1 MQEKNRKRWPMIVG
15 ISIGGVIAVLV
26 IIVSLIP
33 TIVSS
38 GMVKNKIINSMETGL
53 NRKVQIDDINMSWS
67 SGLDIKNIY
76 IKERDDLPGD
86 TFVKVKRILCNIDFV
101 PLIKKQI
108 RINSL
113 IIDSPEIVIQRDK
126 NGLFNYEDKSVSIES
141 GSSAGTRPTLEKVEK
156 STPDVTRKPVG
167 KPVPAPLVIPALL
180 SDLKIKAKV
189 SNGKFTFID
198 HQLQE
203 ETCIKDLNT
212 TLSIDS
218 LSKPIELQ
226 CAFDIEAKGET
237 EHADI
242 SLNVSLAKGG
252 KIDPGNA
259 TGTFNMKT
267 GFALITTDFDMT
279 KFKGEGGT
287 GLDFSMNVD
296 LKKLTENLAGML
308 GLPKGMQVE
317 GDINSKITAHGQLE
331 KTIGVD
337 GSTEIANLYITGGP
351 LEMNPIRLSNIKL
364 TQKADIDIKNDQI
377 AVYKIGINTTFLEM
391 FLAGLVTELKSARD
405 LNFKIFMD
413 LDITKLMSEIGGL
426 LPDESAIAG
435 RLQSNKKLTGQQ
447 NIVKVNGKTDLKGL
461 YVRMGAIGP
470 IKEPEITI
478 NHDMVYDLQN
488 SALELSNLSM
498 NTGFA
503 EIKSSGTVVKNG
515 KIDLNVLLSSNIIKL
530 MQVLQGIVSLPEGLS
545 LDGEIDAKI
554 NVTGHAEEGL
564 KLDGTTTLSSIN
576 ATGGPLKN
584 NTISDLGLKLLHT
597 LDYNITKDS
606 VNIEKMDIESDFLKM
621 ESKGGIAG
629 LSKQMDIDYELS
641 MKMELDKIAD
651 EFAGMFPV
659 DVNMSGKGVVD
670 LDINGKLSAQENE
683 NIYEQMNLNGNM
695 SMDRIIY
702 DAYEIKD
709 FKAGLALDD
718 GFFTTKD
725 FSFVLNDGPCTV
737 LASVDLKEEKP
748 PLIFD
753 MKLTDANINQN
764 MDVLAYIVPVLAAP
778 EGKLTG
784 TLNMQ
789 FKANGNGLNWQND
802 LSKSLSGEGE
812 IDIKDGYIKG
822 GKVMTKVLK
831 AIGGKREYEFEQI
844 ITRFVIEDSKILNDD
859 ISVNGEEFDIGLSG
873 WTSFDGRIE
882 YSADAEGLG
891 NHLGGDAGKIL
902 GSFSEGSKLPIVVTG
917 TISKPKLS
925 FKWPKPENIGSILQG
940 ILGSSGD
947 SKPQTESPDTQ
958 QKTEVEEAGDEA
970 EEVGKETQ
978 PVKREEEVDLEDTVK
993 KLFKGLFK

>member
-1 MQEKNRKRWPMIVG
+1 MQEKNKKRWPMIVG
-15 ISIGGVIAVLV
+15 ISIGGVVGVLL

-38 GMVKNKIINSMETGL
+38 GMVKNKIITTLEASL

-67 SGLDIKNIY
+67 SGIDLKNIY

-86 TFVKVKRILCNIDFV
+86 TFVKVKSILCNIDFV

-108 RINSL
+108 RINDL
-113 IIDSPEIVIQRDK
+113 IIDSPEIVIQKDK
-126 NGLFNYEDKSVSIES
+126 QGLFNYEEKSVSIES
-141 GSSAGTRPTLEKVEK
+141 GRTPGPKPTPEKVK
-156 STPDVTRKPVG
+156 KPTPDVTRKPTM
-167 KPVPAPLVIPALL
+167 KPVLVIPALL
-180 SDLKIKAKV
+180 FDLKIKAKV

-203 ETCIKDLNT
+203 ETRIKDLNT
-212 TLSIDS
+212 TLNIDS

-226 CAFDIEAKGET
+226 CAFDIDAKGET

-259 TGTFNMKT
+259 KGTFNMRT
-267 GFALITTDFDMT
+267 GFALVTTDFDMA

-337 GSTEIANLYITGGP
+337 GSTEITNLYITGGP
-351 LEMNPIRLSNIKL
+351 LEKNPIRQSNIKL
-364 TQKADIDIKNDQI
+364 TQKADIDLKNDQI
-377 AVYKIGINTTFLEM
+377 AVYKIGVDSPFLEM
-391 FLAGLVTELKSARD
+391 FLAGLVTELKSTRD

-426 LPDESAIAG
+426 LPDETEIAG
-435 RLQSNKKLTGQQ
+435 RLQSNMKLTGQQ

-461 YVRMGAIGP
+461 YVKMGAVGP
-470 IKEPEITI
+470 VKEPEITI
-478 NHDMVYDLQN
+478 NHDIVYDLKN
-488 SALELSNLSM
+488 SDLELKSFGL

-503 EIKSSGTVVKNG
+503 EIKGSGTVINNG
-515 KIDLNVLLSSNIIKL
+515 KIDLNVLLSSNIKRL
-530 MQVLQGIVSLPEGLS
+530 TQGLQSVVSLPEGLD
-545 LDGEIDAKI
+545 LDGEIDAEI

-584 NTISDLGLKLLHT
+584 NTVSDLGLKILHT
-597 LDYNITKDS
+597 LDYNLTKDS
-606 VNIEKMDIESDFLKM
+606 VNIEKLDIESEFLNM

-629 LSKQMDIDYELS
+629 LSKEMDIDYELS
-641 MKMELDKIAD
+641 MEMDLNKMAE
-651 EFAGMFPV
+651 EFSGMFPV
-659 DVNMSGKGVVD
+659 NVNMDGKGVVD
-670 LDINGKLSAQENE
+670 LDLNGKLSARENE
-683 NIYEQMNLNGNM
+683 NLYEQMDFDGNM
-695 SMDRIIY
+695 SMDKINY

-725 FSFVLNDGPCTV
+725 FSFVLNNGPCTV
-737 LASVDLKEEKP
+737 LASADLKEEKP
-748 PLIFD
+748 PLVFD
-753 MKLTDANINQN
+753 MKLSDANINQN
-764 MDVLAYIVPVLAAP
+764 MDILAYIVPLLAAP
-778 EGKLTG
+778 EGKLSG
-784 TLNMQ
+784 KLNMQ
-789 FKANGNGLNWQND
+789 LKANGNGLDWQDD
-802 LSKSLSGEGE
+802 LSKTLSGKGE
-812 IDIKDGYIKG
+812 IEIKDGYIKG
-822 GKVMTKVLK
+822 GKVTSKILK
-831 AIGGKREYEFEQI
+831 AVGGRGEYEFEQI
-844 ITRFVIEDSKILNDD
+844 TTRFIIEDSKIINDD
-859 ISVNGEEFDIGLSG
+859 ISVNGKEFDIGLSG

-882 YSADAEGLG
+882 YSADAEALG
-891 NHLGGDAGKIL
+891 SQLGGDARKIL
-902 GSFSEGSKLPIVVTG
+902 GALSEGSKLPIVVTG
-917 TISKPKLS
+917 TIDKPRLS
-925 FKWPKPENIGSILQG
+925 FKWPKPQEIGNILQG
-940 ILGSSGD
+940 ILGGSGD
-947 SKPQTESPDTQ
+947 SKPQTESSDSS
-958 QKTEVEEAGDEA
+958 QKTEVGEVEEAG
-970 EEVGKETQ
+970 KETQ
-978 PVKREEEVDLEDTVK
+978 PIKKEDKIDVEDVVKD
-993 KLFKGLFK
+993 LFKGLFK

>member
-1 MQEKNRKRWPMIVG
+1 MQEKNKKRWPMIVG
-15 ISIGGVIAVLV
+15 ISIGGVVGVLL

-38 GMVKNKIINSMETGL
+38 GMVKNKIITTLEASL

-67 SGLDIKNIY
+67 SGIDLKNIY

-86 TFVKVKRILCNIDFV
+86 TFVKVKSILCNIDFV

-108 RINSL
+108 RINDL
-113 IIDSPEIVIQRDK
+113 IIDSPEIVIQKDK
-126 NGLFNYEDKSVSIES
+126 QGLFNYEEKSVSIES
-141 GSSAGTRPTLEKVEK
+141 GRTPGPKPTPEKVK
-156 STPDVTRKPVG
+156 KPTPDVTRKPTM
-167 KPVPAPLVIPALL
+167 KPVLVIPALL
-180 SDLKIKAKV
+180 FDLKIKAKV

-203 ETCIKDLNT
+203 ETRINDLNT
-212 TLSIDS
+212 TLNIDS

-226 CAFDIEAKGET
+226 CAFDIDAKGET

-259 TGTFNMKT
+259 KGTFNMRT
-267 GFALITTDFDMT
+267 GFALVTTDFDMA

-337 GSTEIANLYITGGP
+337 GSTEITNLYITGGP
-351 LEMNPIRLSNIKL
+351 LEKNPIRQSNIKL

-377 AVYKIGINTTFLEM
+377 AVYKIGIDSPFLEM
-391 FLAGLVTELKSARD
+391 FLAGLVTELKSTRD

-426 LPDESAIAG
+426 LPDETEIAG
-435 RLQSNKKLTGQQ
+435 RLQSNMKLTGQQ

-461 YVRMGAIGP
+461 YVKMGAVGP
-470 IKEPEITI
+470 VKEPEITI
-478 NHDMVYDLQN
+478 NHDIVYDLGN
-488 SALELSNLSM
+488 SDLELKSFGL

-503 EIKSSGTVVKNG
+503 EIKGSGTVINNG
-515 KIDLNVLLSSNIIKL
+515 KIDLNVLLSSNIKRL
-530 MQVLQGIVSLPEGLS
+530 TQGLQSVVSLPEGLD
-545 LDGEIDAKI
+545 LDGEIDAEI

-584 NTISDLGLKLLHT
+584 NTVSDLGLKILHT
-597 LDYNITKDS
+597 LDYNLTKDS
-606 VNIEKMDIESDFLKM
+606 VNIEKLDIESEFLNM

-629 LSKQMDIDYELS
+629 LSKEMDIDYELS
-641 MKMELDKIAD
+641 MEMDLNKMAE
-651 EFAGMFPV
+651 EFSGMFPV
-659 DVNMSGKGVVD
+659 NVNMDGKGVVD
-670 LDINGKLSAQENE
+670 LDLNGKLSARENE
-683 NIYEQMNLNGNM
+683 NLYEQMNFDGNM
-695 SMDRIIY
+695 SMDKINY

-737 LASVDLKEEKP
+737 LASADLKEEKP
-748 PLIFD
+748 PLVFD
-753 MKLTDANINQN
+753 MKLSDANINQN
-764 MDVLAYIVPVLAAP
+764 MDILAYIVPLLAAP
-778 EGKLTG
+778 EGNLSGK
-784 TLNMQ
+784 LNMQ
-789 FKANGNGLNWQND
+789 LKASGNGLDWQDD
-802 LSKSLSGEGE
+802 LSKTLSGKGE
-812 IDIKDGYIKG
+812 IEIKDGYIKG
-822 GKVMTKVLK
+822 GKVTSKILK
-831 AIGGKREYEFEQI
+831 AVGGRGEYEFEQI
-844 ITRFVIEDSKILNDD
+844 TTRFIIEDSKIINDD
-859 ISVNGEEFDIGLSG
+859 ISVNGKEFDIGLSG

-882 YSADAEGLG
+882 YSADAEALG
-891 NHLGGDAGKIL
+891 SQLGGDARKIL
-902 GSFSEGSKLPIVVTG
+902 GALSEGSKLPIVVTG
-917 TISKPKLS
+917 TIDKPRLS
-925 FKWPKPENIGSILQG
+925 FKWPKPQEIGNILQG
-940 ILGSSGD
+940 ILGGSGD
-947 SKPQTESPDTQ
+947 SKPQTESSDSS
-958 QKTEVEEAGDEA
+958 QKTEVGEVEEAE
-970 EEVGKETQ
+970 KETQ
-978 PVKREEEVDLEDTVK
+978 PIKKEDKIDVEDVVKD
-993 KLFKGLFK
+993 LFKGLFK

>member
-1 MQEKNRKRWPMIVG
+1 MQEKNKKRWPMIVG
-15 ISIGGVIAVLV
+15 ISIGGVVGVLL

-38 GMVKNKIINSMETGL
+38 GMVKNKIITTLEASL

-67 SGLDIKNIY
+67 SGIDLKNIY

-86 TFVKVKRILCNIDFV
+86 TFVKVKSILCNIDFV

-108 RINSL
+108 RINDL
-113 IIDSPEIVIQRDK
+113 IIDSPEIVIQKDK
-126 NGLFNYEDKSVSIES
+126 QGLFNYEEKSVSIES
-141 GSSAGTRPTLEKVEK
+141 GRTPGPKPTPEKVK
-156 STPDVTRKPVG
+156 KPTPDVTRKPTM
-167 KPVPAPLVIPALL
+167 KPVLVIPALL
-180 SDLKIKAKV
+180 FDLKIKAKV

-203 ETCIKDLNT
+203 ETRIKDLNT
-212 TLSIDS
+212 TLNIDS

-226 CAFDIEAKGET
+226 CAFDIDAKGET

-259 TGTFNMKT
+259 KGTFNMRT
-267 GFALITTDFDMT
+267 GFALVTTDFDMA

-337 GSTEIANLYITGGP
+337 GSTEITNLYITGGP
-351 LEMNPIRLSNIKL
+351 LEKNPIRQSNIKL

-377 AVYKIGINTTFLEM
+377 AVYKIGIDSPFLEM
-391 FLAGLVTELKSARD
+391 FLAGLVTELKSTRD

-426 LPDESAIAG
+426 LPDETEIAG
-435 RLQSNKKLTGQQ
+435 RLQSNMKLTGQQ

-461 YVRMGAIGP
+461 YVKMGAVGP
-470 IKEPEITI
+470 VKEPEITI
-478 NHDMVYDLQN
+478 NHDIVYDLGN
-488 SALELSNLSM
+488 SDLELKSFGL

-503 EIKSSGTVVKNG
+503 EIKGSGTVINNG
-515 KIDLNVLLSSNIIKL
+515 KIDLNVLLSSNIKRL
-530 MQVLQGIVSLPEGLS
+530 TQGLQSVVSLPEGLD
-545 LDGEIDAKI
+545 LDGEIDAEI

-584 NTISDLGLKLLHT
+584 NTVSDLGLKILHT
-597 LDYNITKDS
+597 LDYNLTKDS
-606 VNIEKMDIESDFLKM
+606 VNIEKLDIESEFLNM

-629 LSKQMDIDYELS
+629 LSKEMDIDYELS
-641 MKMELDKIAD
+641 MEMDLNKMAE
-651 EFAGMFPV
+651 EFSGMFPV
-659 DVNMSGKGVVD
+659 NVNMDGKGVVD
-670 LDINGKLSAQENE
+670 LDLNGKLSARENE
-683 NIYEQMNLNGNM
+683 NLYEQMNFDGNM
-695 SMDRIIY
+695 SMDKINY

-725 FSFVLNDGPCTV
+725 FSFVLNNGPCTV
-737 LASVDLKEEKP
+737 LASADLKEEKP
-748 PLIFD
+748 PLVFD
-753 MKLTDANINQN
+753 MKLSDANINQN
-764 MDVLAYIVPVLAAP
+764 MDILAYIVPLLAAP
-778 EGKLTG
+778 EGKLSG
-784 TLNMQ
+784 KLNMQ
-789 FKANGNGLNWQND
+789 LKANGNGLDWQDD
-802 LSKSLSGEGE
+802 LSKTLSGKGE
-812 IDIKDGYIKG
+812 IEIKDGYIKG
-822 GKVMTKVLK
+822 GKVTSKILK
-831 AIGGKREYEFEQI
+831 AVGGRGEYEFEQI
-844 ITRFVIEDSKILNDD
+844 TTRFIIEDSKIINDD
-859 ISVNGEEFDIGLSG
+859 ISVNGKEFDIGLSG

-882 YSADAEGLG
+882 YSADAEALG
-891 NHLGGDAGKIL
+891 SQLGGDARKIL
-902 GSFSEGSKLPIVVTG
+902 GALSEGSKLPIVVTG
-917 TISKPKLS
+917 TIDKPRLS
-925 FKWPKPENIGSILQG
+925 FKWPKPQEIGNILQG
-940 ILGSSGD
+940 ILGGSGD
-947 SKPQTESPDTQ
+947 SKPQTESSDSS
-958 QKTEVEEAGDEA
+958 QKTEVGEVEEAG
-970 EEVGKETQ
+970 KETQ
-978 PVKREEEVDLEDTVK
+978 PIKKEDKIDVEDVVKD
-993 KLFKGLFK
+993 LFKGLFK

>member
-1 MQEKNRKRWPMIVG
+1 MREKTRKRWPMIVG
-15 ISIGGVIAVLV
+15 ISIGGVLGLL
-26 IIVSLIP
+26 IIIISLIP

-38 GMVKNKIINSMETGL
+38 GMVKNKIINSIEAGL
-53 NRKVQIDDINMSWS
+53 SRKVQIDDINMSWS
-67 SGLDIKNIY
+67 SGLDIKNIH
-76 IKERDDLPGD
+76 IREREDLPGD
-86 TFVKVKRILCNIDFV
+86 TFVKVKRILCNIEFV

-108 RINSL
+108 RINDL

-126 NGLFNYEDKSVSIES
+126 NGLFNYEDKSVSAES
-141 GSSAGTRPTLEKVEK
+141 GSTPGSGPTPEKVEK
-156 STPDVTRKPVG
+156 PTPDVARKPAG

-189 SNGKFTFID
+189 NNGKFTFID

-203 ETCIKDLNT
+203 ETRIKDLNT

-226 CAFDIEAKGET
+226 SAFDIEAKGET

-267 GFALITTDFDMT
+267 GFALITTDFDMA

-296 LKKLTENLAGML
+296 LKKLTENLAGLL

-351 LEMNPIRLSNIKL
+351 LEMNPIRLSKIKL

-377 AVYKIGINTTFLEM
+377 AVYKIGIDSAFLEM

-413 LDITKLMSEIGGL
+413 LDISKLMGEVGGL
-426 LPDESAIAG
+426 LPDETEIAG
-435 RLQSNKKLTGQQ
+435 RLQSNMKLTGQQ

-470 IKEPEITI
+470 IKEPEVTI
-478 NHDMVYDLQN
+478 NHDMVYDLKN
-488 SALELSNLSM
+488 SDLELRSLSM

-503 EIKSSGTVVKNG
+503 EIKGSGTVINNK
-515 KIDLNVLLSSNIIKL
+515 KIDLNVLLSSNIRKL
-530 MQVLQGIVSLPEGLS
+530 TQSLQGIVSLPEGLS
-545 LDGEIDAKI
+545 LDGEIDAKM
-554 NVTGHAEEGL
+554 NVTGHAEKGL

-584 NTISDLGLKLLHT
+584 NTISGLGLKLLHT

-621 ESKGGIAG
+621 ESKGGIAD
-629 LSKQMDIDYELS
+629 LSKQMNIDYGLS
-641 MKMELDKIAD
+641 MEMELNKMAD

-659 DVNMSGKGVVD
+659 AINMSGKGVVG
-670 LDINGKLSAQENE
+670 LDINGKLSVQENE
-683 NIYEQMNLNGNM
+683 NIYEEMNLNGNM

-702 DAYEIKD
+702 DAYEMKN
-709 FKAGLALDD
+709 FKAGLSLDD

-737 LASVDLKEEKP
+737 LASADLKEEKP

-753 MKLTDANINQN
+753 MKLSDANINQN
-764 MDVLAYIVPVLAAP
+764 MDILAYIAPVLAAP

-784 TLNMQ
+784 ALNMQ
-789 FKANGNGLNWQND
+789 FKAKGNGLNWQND

-812 IDIKDGYIKG
+812 IDIKDGYIRG
-822 GKVMTKVLK
+822 GKVMSKVLK

-844 ITRFVIEDSKILNDD
+844 ITRFVIEDSKIINDD
-859 ISVNGEEFDIGLSG
+859 INVNGKEFDIGFSG

-891 NHLGGDAGKIL
+891 SHLGGDAGKIL

-917 TISKPKLS
+917 TIDRPRLS
-925 FKWPKPENIGSILQG
+925 FKWSKPQEIGNILQG
-940 ILGSSGD
+940 ILGGSED
-947 SKPQTESPDTQ
+947 SKPQTGSSDSQE
-958 QKTEVEEAGDEA
+958 KTEA
-970 EEVGKETQ
+970 EDVAKETQ
-978 PVKREEEVDLEDTVK
+978 PVKREEKDDLEDVVK
-993 KLFKGLFK
+993 DLFKGLFK

>member
-1 MQEKNRKRWPMIVG
+1 MQEKNKKRWPMIVG
-15 ISIGGVIAVLV
+15 ISIGGVVGVLL

-38 GMVKNKIINSMETGL
+38 GMVKNKIITTLEASL

-67 SGLDIKNIY
+67 SGIDLKNIY

-86 TFVKVKRILCNIDFV
+86 TFVKVKSILCNIDFV

-108 RINSL
+108 RINDL
-113 IIDSPEIVIQRDK
+113 IIDSPEIVIQKDK
-126 NGLFNYEDKSVSIES
+126 QGLFNYEEKSVSIES
-141 GSSAGTRPTLEKVEK
+141 GRTPGPKPTPEKVK
-156 STPDVTRKPVG
+156 KPTPDVTRKPTM
-167 KPVPAPLVIPALL
+167 KPVLVIPALL
-180 SDLKIKAKV
+180 FDLKIKAKV

-203 ETCIKDLNT
+203 ETRIKDLNT
-212 TLSIDS
+212 TLNIDS

-226 CAFDIEAKGET
+226 CAFDIDAKGET

-259 TGTFNMKT
+259 KGTFNMRT
-267 GFALITTDFDMT
+267 GFALVTTDFDMA

-337 GSTEIANLYITGGP
+337 GSTEITNLYITGGP
-351 LEMNPIRLSNIKL
+351 LEKNPIRQSNIKL
-364 TQKADIDIKNDQI
+364 TQKADIDLKNDQI
-377 AVYKIGINTTFLEM
+377 AVYKIGVDSPFLEM
-391 FLAGLVTELKSARD
+391 FLAGLVTELKSTRD

-426 LPDESAIAG
+426 LPDETEIAG
-435 RLQSNKKLTGQQ
+435 RLQSNMKLTGQQ

-461 YVRMGAIGP
+461 YVKMGAVGP
-470 IKEPEITI
+470 VKEPEITI
-478 NHDMVYDLQN
+478 NHDIVYDLGN
-488 SALELSNLSM
+488 SDLELKNFGL

-503 EIKSSGTVVKNG
+503 EINGSGTVINNG
-515 KIDLNVLLSSNIIKL
+515 KIDLNVLLSSNIKRL
-530 MQVLQGIVSLPEGLS
+530 TQGLQSVVSLPEGLD
-545 LDGEIDAKI
+545 LDGEIDAEI

-584 NTISDLGLKLLHT
+584 NTVSDLGLKILHT
-597 LDYNITKDS
+597 LDYNLTKDS
-606 VNIEKMDIESDFLKM
+606 VNIEKLDIESEFLNM

-629 LSKQMDIDYELS
+629 LSKEMDIDYELS
-641 MKMELDKIAD
+641 MEMDLNKMAE
-651 EFAGMFPV
+651 EFSGMFPV
-659 DVNMSGKGVVD
+659 NVNMDGKGVVD
-670 LDINGKLSAQENE
+670 LDLNGKLSARENE
-683 NIYEQMNLNGNM
+683 NLYEQMDFDGNM
-695 SMDRIIY
+695 SMDKINY

-725 FSFVLNDGPCTV
+725 FSFVLNNGPCTV
-737 LASVDLKEEKP
+737 LASADLKEEKP
-748 PLIFD
+748 PLVFD
-753 MKLTDANINQN
+753 MKLSDANINQN
-764 MDVLAYIVPVLAAP
+764 MDILAYIVPLLAAP
-778 EGKLTG
+778 EGKLSG
-784 TLNMQ
+784 KLNMQ
-789 FKANGNGLNWQND
+789 LKANGNGLDWQDD
-802 LSKSLSGEGE
+802 LSKTLSGKGE
-812 IDIKDGYIKG
+812 IEIKDGYIKG
-822 GKVMTKVLK
+822 GKVTSKILK
-831 AIGGKREYEFEQI
+831 AVGGRGEYEFEQI
-844 ITRFVIEDSKILNDD
+844 TTRFIIEDSKIINDD
-859 ISVNGEEFDIGLSG
+859 ISVNGKEFDIGLSG

-882 YSADAEGLG
+882 YSADAEALG
-891 NHLGGDAGKIL
+891 SQLGGDARKIL
-902 GSFSEGSKLPIVVTG
+902 GALSEGSKLPIVVTG
-917 TISKPKLS
+917 TIDKPRLS
-925 FKWPKPENIGSILQG
+925 FKWPKPQKIGNILQG
-940 ILGSSGD
+940 ILGGSGD
-947 SKPQTESPDTQ
+947 SKPQTESSDSS
-958 QKTEVEEAGDEA
+958 QKTEVGEVEEAG
-970 EEVGKETQ
+970 KETQ
-978 PVKREEEVDLEDTVK
+978 PIKKEDKIDVEDVVKD
-993 KLFKGLFK
+993 LFKGLFK

>member
-1 MQEKNRKRWPMIVG
+1 MQKKNKKRWPMIVG
-15 ISIGGVIAVLV
+15 ISIGGVVGVLL

-38 GMVKNKIINSMETGL
+38 GMVKNKIITTLEASL

-67 SGLDIKNIY
+67 SGIDIKNIY

-86 TFVKVKRILCNIDFV
+86 TFVKVKSILCNIDFV

-108 RINSL
+108 RINDL
-113 IIDSPEIVIQRDK
+113 IIDSPEIVIQKDK
-126 NGLFNYEDKSVSIES
+126 QGLFNYEEKSVSIES
-141 GSSAGTRPTLEKVEK
+141 GRTPGPKPTPEKVK
-156 STPDVTRKPVG
+156 KPTPDVTRKPTM
-167 KPVPAPLVIPALL
+167 KPVLVIPALL
-180 SDLKIKAKV
+180 FDLKIKAKV

-203 ETCIKDLNT
+203 ETRIKDLNT
-212 TLSIDS
+212 TLNIDS

-226 CAFDIEAKGET
+226 CAFDIDAKGET

-259 TGTFNMKT
+259 KGTFNMRT
-267 GFALITTDFDMT
+267 GFALVTTDFDMA

-337 GSTEIANLYITGGP
+337 GSTEITNLYITGGP
-351 LEMNPIRLSNIKL
+351 LEKNPIRQSNIKL

-377 AVYKIGINTTFLEM
+377 AVYKIGIDSPFLEM
-391 FLAGLVTELKSARD
+391 FLAGLVTELKSTRD

-426 LPDESAIAG
+426 LPDETEIAG
-435 RLQSNKKLTGQQ
+435 RLQSNMKLTGQQ

-461 YVRMGAIGP
+461 YVKMGAVGP
-470 IKEPEITI
+470 VKEPEITI
-478 NHDMVYDLQN
+478 NHDIVYDLGN
-488 SALELSNLSM
+488 SDLELKSFGL

-503 EIKSSGTVVKNG
+503 EIKGSGTVINNG
-515 KIDLNVLLSSNIIKL
+515 KIDLNVLLSSNIKRL
-530 MQVLQGIVSLPEGLS
+530 TQGLQSVVSLPEGLD
-545 LDGEIDAKI
+545 LDGEIDAEI

-584 NTISDLGLKLLHT
+584 NTVSDLGLKILHT
-597 LDYNITKDS
+597 LDYNLTKDS
-606 VNIEKMDIESDFLKM
+606 VNIEKLDIESEFLNM

-629 LSKQMDIDYELS
+629 LSKEMDIDYELS
-641 MKMELDKIAD
+641 MEMDLNKMAE
-651 EFAGMFPV
+651 EFSGMFPV
-659 DVNMSGKGVVD
+659 NVNMDGKGVVD
-670 LDINGKLSAQENE
+670 LDLNGKLSARENE
-683 NIYEQMNLNGNM
+683 NLYEQMDFDGNM
-695 SMDRIIY
+695 SMDKINY

-737 LASVDLKEEKP
+737 LASADLKEEKP
-748 PLIFD
+748 PLVFD
-753 MKLTDANINQN
+753 MKLSDANINQN
-764 MDVLAYIVPVLAAP
+764 MDILAYIVPLLAAP
-778 EGKLTG
+778 EGKLSG
-784 TLNMQ
+784 KLNMQ
-789 FKANGNGLNWQND
+789 LKANGNGLDWQDD
-802 LSKSLSGEGE
+802 LSKTLSGKGE
-812 IDIKDGYIKG
+812 IEIKDGYIKG
-822 GKVMTKVLK
+822 GKVT
-831 AIGGKREYEFEQI
+831 
-844 ITRFVIEDSKILNDD
+844 SK
-859 ISVNGEEFDIGLSG
+859 
-873 WTSFDGRIE
+873 
-882 YSADAEGLG
+882 
-891 NHLGGDAGKIL
+891 
-902 GSFSEGSKLPIVVTG
+902 FSRL
-917 TISKPKLS
+917 
-925 FKWPKPENIGSILQG
+925 
-940 ILGSSGD
+940 
-947 SKPQTESPDTQ
+947 
-958 QKTEVEEAGDEA
+958 
-970 EEVGKETQ
+970 
-978 PVKREEEVDLEDTVK
+978 
-993 KLFKGLFK
+993 

>member
-1 MQEKNRKRWPMIVG
+1 MQEKNKKRWPMIVG
-15 ISIGGVIAVLV
+15 ISIGGVVGVLL

-38 GMVKNKIINSMETGL
+38 GMVKNKIITTLEASL

-67 SGLDIKNIY
+67 SGIDLKNIY

-86 TFVKVKRILCNIDFV
+86 TFVKVKSILCNIDFV

-108 RINSL
+108 RINDL
-113 IIDSPEIVIQRDK
+113 IIDSPEIVIQKDK
-126 NGLFNYEDKSVSIES
+126 QGLFNYEEKSVSIES
-141 GSSAGTRPTLEKVEK
+141 GRTPGPKPTPEKVK
-156 STPDVTRKPVG
+156 KPTPDVTRKPTM
-167 KPVPAPLVIPALL
+167 KPVLVIPALL
-180 SDLKIKAKV
+180 FDLKIKAKV

-203 ETCIKDLNT
+203 ETRIKDLNT
-212 TLSIDS
+212 TLNIDS

-226 CAFDIEAKGET
+226 CAFDIDAKGET

-259 TGTFNMKT
+259 KGTFNMRT
-267 GFALITTDFDMT
+267 GFALVTTDFDMA

-337 GSTEIANLYITGGP
+337 GSTEITNLYITGGP
-351 LEMNPIRLSNIKL
+351 LEKNPIRQSNIKL

-377 AVYKIGINTTFLEM
+377 AVYKIGIDSPFLEM
-391 FLAGLVTELKSARD
+391 FLAGLVTELKSTRD

-426 LPDESAIAG
+426 LPDETEIAG
-435 RLQSNKKLTGQQ
+435 RLQSNMKLTGQQ

-461 YVRMGAIGP
+461 YVKMGAVGP
-470 IKEPEITI
+470 VKEPEITI
-478 NHDMVYDLQN
+478 NHDIVYDLGN
-488 SALELSNLSM
+488 SDLELKSFGL

-503 EIKSSGTVVKNG
+503 EIKGSGTVINNG
-515 KIDLNVLLSSNIIKL
+515 KIDLNVLLSSNIKRL
-530 MQVLQGIVSLPEGLS
+530 TQGLQSVVSLPEGLD
-545 LDGEIDAKI
+545 LDGEIDAEI

-584 NTISDLGLKLLHT
+584 NTVSDLGLKILHT
-597 LDYNITKDS
+597 LDYNLTKDS
-606 VNIEKMDIESDFLKM
+606 VNIEKLDIESEFLNM

-629 LSKQMDIDYELS
+629 LSKEMDIDYELS
-641 MKMELDKIAD
+641 MEMDLNKMAE
-651 EFAGMFPV
+651 EFSGMFPV
-659 DVNMSGKGVVD
+659 NVNMDGKGVVD
-670 LDINGKLSAQENE
+670 LDLNGKLSARENE
-683 NIYEQMNLNGNM
+683 NLYEQMDFDGNM
-695 SMDRIIY
+695 SMDKINY

-737 LASVDLKEEKP
+737 LASADLKEEKP
-748 PLIFD
+748 PLVFD
-753 MKLTDANINQN
+753 MKLSDANINQN
-764 MDVLAYIVPVLAAP
+764 MDILAYIVPLLAAP
-778 EGKLTG
+778 EGKLSG
-784 TLNMQ
+784 KLNMQ
-789 FKANGNGLNWQND
+789 LKANGNGLDWQDD
-802 LSKSLSGEGE
+802 LSKTLSGKGE
-812 IDIKDGYIKG
+812 IEIKDGYIKG
-822 GKVMTKVLK
+822 GKVTSKILK
-831 AIGGKREYEFEQI
+831 AVGGRGEYEFEQI
-844 ITRFVIEDSKILNDD
+844 TTRFIIEDSKIINDD
-859 ISVNGEEFDIGLSG
+859 ISVNGKEFDIGLSG

-882 YSADAEGLG
+882 YSADAEALG
-891 NHLGGDAGKIL
+891 SQLGGDARKIL
-902 GSFSEGSKLPIVVTG
+902 GALSEGSKLPIVVTG
-917 TISKPKLS
+917 TIDKPRLS
-925 FKWPKPENIGSILQG
+925 FKWPKPQKIGNILQG
-940 ILGSSGD
+940 ILGGSGD
-947 SKPQTESPDTQ
+947 SKPQTESSDSS
-958 QKTEVEEAGDEA
+958 QKTEVGEVEEAG
-970 EEVGKETQ
+970 KETQ
-978 PVKREEEVDLEDTVK
+978 PIKKEDKIDVEDVVKD
-993 KLFKGLFK
+993 LFKGLFK

>member
-38 GMVKNKIINSMETGL
+38 GMVKNKIITTLEASL

-67 SGLDIKNIY
+67 SGIDIKNIY

-86 TFVKVKRILCNIDFV
+86 TFVKVKSILCNIDFV

-108 RINSL
+108 RINDL
-113 IIDSPEIVIQRDK
+113 IIDSPEIVIQKDK
-126 NGLFNYEDKSVSIES
+126 QGLFNYEEKSVSIES
-141 GSSAGTRPTLEKVEK
+141 GRTPGPKPTPEKVK
-156 STPDVTRKPVG
+156 KPTPDVTRKPTM
-167 KPVPAPLVIPALL
+167 KPVLVIPALL
-180 SDLKIKAKV
+180 FDLKIKAKV

-203 ETCIKDLNT
+203 ETRINDLNT
-212 TLSIDS
+212 TLNIDS

-226 CAFDIEAKGET
+226 CAFDIDAKGET

-259 TGTFNMKT
+259 KGTFNMRT
-267 GFALITTDFDMT
+267 GFALVTTDFDMA

-337 GSTEIANLYITGGP
+337 GSTEITNLYITGGP
-351 LEMNPIRLSNIKL
+351 LEKNPIRQSNIKL

-377 AVYKIGINTTFLEM
+377 AVYKIGIDSAFLEM
-391 FLAGLVTELKSARD
+391 FLAGLVTELKSTRD
-405 LNFKIFMD
+405 LNFKIFAD
-413 LDITKLMSEIGGL
+413 LDLTKLTSEIGGL
-426 LPDESAIAG
+426 LPDETAIAG
-435 RLQSNKKLTGQQ
+435 RLQSNMKLTGQQ

-461 YVRMGAIGP
+461 YVKMGAVGP
-470 IKEPEITI
+470 VKEPEITI
-478 NHDMVYDLQN
+478 NHDIVYDLKN
-488 SALELSNLSM
+488 SDLELKSFGL

-503 EIKSSGTVVKNG
+503 EIKGSGTVINNG
-515 KIDLNVLLSSNIIKL
+515 KIDLNVLLSSNIKRL
-530 MQVLQGIVSLPEGLS
+530 TQGLQSVVSLPEGLN
-545 LDGEIDAKI
+545 LDGEIDAEI

-584 NTISDLGLKLLHT
+584 NTVSDLGLKILHT
-597 LDYNITKDS
+597 LDYNLTKDS
-606 VNIEKMDIESDFLKM
+606 VNIEKLDIESEFLNM

-629 LSKQMDIDYELS
+629 LSKEMDIDYELS
-641 MKMELDKIAD
+641 MEMDLNKMAE
-651 EFAGMFPV
+651 EFSGMFPV
-659 DVNMSGKGVVD
+659 NVNMDGKGVVD
-670 LDINGKLSAQENE
+670 LDLNGKLSARENE
-683 NIYEQMNLNGNM
+683 NLYEQMDFDGNM
-695 SMDRIIY
+695 SMDKINY

-737 LASVDLKEEKP
+737 LASADLKEEKP
-748 PLIFD
+748 PLVFD
-753 MKLTDANINQN
+753 MKLSDANINQN
-764 MDVLAYIVPVLAAP
+764 MDILAYIVPLLAAP
-778 EGKLTG
+778 EGKLSG
-784 TLNMQ
+784 KLNMQ
-789 FKANGNGLNWQND
+789 LKASGNGLDWQDD
-802 LSKSLSGEGE
+802 LSKTLSGKGE
-812 IDIKDGYIKG
+812 IEIKDGYIKG
-822 GKVMTKVLK
+822 GKVTSKILK
-831 AIGGKREYEFEQI
+831 AVGGRGEYEFEQI
-844 ITRFVIEDSKILNDD
+844 TTRFIIEDSKIINDD
-859 ISVNGEEFDIGLSG
+859 ISVNGKEFDIGLSG

-882 YSADAEGLG
+882 YSADAEALG
-891 NHLGGDAGKIL
+891 SQLGGDARKIL
-902 GSFSEGSKLPIVVTG
+902 GALSEGSKLPIVVTG
-917 TISKPKLS
+917 TIDKPRLS
-925 FKWPKPENIGSILQG
+925 FKWPKPQEIGNILQG
-940 ILGSSGD
+940 ILGGSGD
-947 SKPQTESPDTQ
+947 SKPQTESSDSS
-958 QKTEVEEAGDEA
+958 QKTEVGEVEEAG
-970 EEVGKETQ
+970 KETQ
-978 PVKREEEVDLEDTVK
+978 PIKKEDKIDVEDVVKD
-993 KLFKGLFK
+993 LFKGLFK

>member
-1 MQEKNRKRWPMIVG
+1 MQEKNKKRWPMIVG
-15 ISIGGVIAVLV
+15 ISIGGVVGVLL

-38 GMVKNKIINSMETGL
+38 GMVKNKIITTLEASL

-67 SGLDIKNIY
+67 SGIDIKNIY

-86 TFVKVKRILCNIDFV
+86 TFVKVKSILCNIDFV

-108 RINSL
+108 RINDL
-113 IIDSPEIVIQRDK
+113 IIDSPEIVIQKDK
-126 NGLFNYEDKSVSIES
+126 QGLFNYEEKSVSIES
-141 GSSAGTRPTLEKVEK
+141 GRTPGPKPTPEKVK
-156 STPDVTRKPVG
+156 KPTPDVTRKPTM
-167 KPVPAPLVIPALL
+167 KPVLVIPALL
-180 SDLKIKAKV
+180 FDLKIKAKV

-203 ETCIKDLNT
+203 ETRIKDLNT
-212 TLSIDS
+212 TLNIDS

-226 CAFDIEAKGET
+226 CAFDIDAKGET

-259 TGTFNMKT
+259 KGTFNMRT
-267 GFALITTDFDMT
+267 GFALVTTDFDMA

-337 GSTEIANLYITGGP
+337 GSTEITNLYITGGP
-351 LEMNPIRLSNIKL
+351 LEKNPIRQSNIKL
-364 TQKADIDIKNDQI
+364 TQKADIDLKNDQI
-377 AVYKIGINTTFLEM
+377 AVYKIGIDSPFLEM
-391 FLAGLVTELKSARD
+391 FLAGLVTELKSTRD

-426 LPDESAIAG
+426 LPDETEIAG
-435 RLQSNKKLTGQQ
+435 RLQSNMKLTGQQ

-461 YVRMGAIGP
+461 YVKMGAVGP
-470 IKEPEITI
+470 VKEPEITI
-478 NHDMVYDLQN
+478 NHDIVYDLKN
-488 SALELSNLSM
+488 SDLELKSFGL

-503 EIKSSGTVVKNG
+503 EIKGSGTVINNG
-515 KIDLNVLLSSNIIKL
+515 KIDLNVLLSSNIKRL
-530 MQVLQGIVSLPEGLS
+530 TQGLQSVVSLPEGLD
-545 LDGEIDAKI
+545 LDGEIDAEI

-584 NTISDLGLKLLHT
+584 NTVSDLGLKILHT
-597 LDYNITKDS
+597 LDYNLTKDS
-606 VNIEKMDIESDFLKM
+606 VNIEKLDIESEFLNM

-629 LSKQMDIDYELS
+629 LSKEMDIDYELS
-641 MKMELDKIAD
+641 MEMDLNKMAE
-651 EFAGMFPV
+651 EFSGMFPV
-659 DVNMSGKGVVD
+659 NVNMDGKGVVD
-670 LDINGKLSAQENE
+670 LDLNGKLSARENE
-683 NIYEQMNLNGNM
+683 NLYEQMDFDGNM
-695 SMDRIIY
+695 SMDKINY

-737 LASVDLKEEKP
+737 LASADLKEEKP
-748 PLIFD
+748 PLVFD
-753 MKLTDANINQN
+753 MKLSDANINQN
-764 MDVLAYIVPVLAAP
+764 MDILAYIVPLLAAP
-778 EGKLTG
+778 EGKLSG
-784 TLNMQ
+784 KLNMQ
-789 FKANGNGLNWQND
+789 LKANGNGLDWQDD
-802 LSKSLSGEGE
+802 LSKTLSGKGE
-812 IDIKDGYIKG
+812 IEIKDGYIKG
-822 GKVMTKVLK
+822 GKVTSKILK
-831 AIGGKREYEFEQI
+831 AVGGRGEYEFEQI
-844 ITRFVIEDSKILNDD
+844 TTRFIIEDSKIINDD
-859 ISVNGEEFDIGLSG
+859 ISVNGKEFDIGLSG

-882 YSADAEGLG
+882 YSADAEALG
-891 NHLGGDAGKIL
+891 SQLGGDARKIL
-902 GSFSEGSKLPIVVTG
+902 GALSEGSKLPIVVTG
-917 TISKPKLS
+917 TIDKPRLS
-925 FKWPKPENIGSILQG
+925 FKWPKPQEIGNILQG
-940 ILGSSGD
+940 ILGGSGD
-947 SKPQTESPDTQ
+947 SKPQTESSDSS
-958 QKTEVEEAGDEA
+958 QKTEVGEVEEAG
-970 EEVGKETQ
+970 KETQ
-978 PVKREEEVDLEDTVK
+978 PIKKEDKIDVEDVVKD
-993 KLFKGLFK
+993 LFKGLFK

>member
-1 MQEKNRKRWPMIVG
+1 MQKKNKKRWPMIVG
-15 ISIGGVIAVLV
+15 ISIGGVVGVLL

-38 GMVKNKIINSMETGL
+38 GMVKNKIITTLEASL

-67 SGLDIKNIY
+67 SGIDIKNIY

-86 TFVKVKRILCNIDFV
+86 TFVKVKSILCNIDFV

-108 RINSL
+108 RINDL
-113 IIDSPEIVIQRDK
+113 IIDSPEIVIQKDK
-126 NGLFNYEDKSVSIES
+126 QGLFNYEEKSVSIES
-141 GSSAGTRPTLEKVEK
+141 GRTPGPKPTPEKVK
-156 STPDVTRKPVG
+156 KPTPDVTRKPTM
-167 KPVPAPLVIPALL
+167 KPVLVIPALL
-180 SDLKIKAKV
+180 FDLKIKAKV

-203 ETCIKDLNT
+203 ETRIKDLNT
-212 TLSIDS
+212 TLNIDS

-226 CAFDIEAKGET
+226 CAFDIDAKGET

-259 TGTFNMKT
+259 KGTFNMRT
-267 GFALITTDFDMT
+267 GFALVTTDFDMA

-337 GSTEIANLYITGGP
+337 GSTEITNLYITGGP
-351 LEMNPIRLSNIKL
+351 LEKNPIRQSNIKL

-377 AVYKIGINTTFLEM
+377 AVYKIGIDSPFLEM
-391 FLAGLVTELKSARD
+391 FLAGLVTELKSTRD

-426 LPDESAIAG
+426 LPDETEIAG
-435 RLQSNKKLTGQQ
+435 RLQSNMKLTGQQ

-461 YVRMGAIGP
+461 YVKMGAVGP
-470 IKEPEITI
+470 VKEPEITI
-478 NHDMVYDLQN
+478 NHDIVYDLGN
-488 SALELSNLSM
+488 SDLELKSFGL

-503 EIKSSGTVVKNG
+503 EIKGSGTVINNG
-515 KIDLNVLLSSNIIKL
+515 KIDLNVLLSSNIKRL
-530 MQVLQGIVSLPEGLS
+530 TQGLQSVVSLPEGLD
-545 LDGEIDAKI
+545 LDGEIDAEI

-584 NTISDLGLKLLHT
+584 NTVSDLGLKILHT
-597 LDYNITKDS
+597 LDYNLTKDS
-606 VNIEKMDIESDFLKM
+606 VNIEKLDIESEFLNM

-629 LSKQMDIDYELS
+629 LSKEMDIDYELS
-641 MKMELDKIAD
+641 MEMDLNKMAE
-651 EFAGMFPV
+651 EFSGMFPV
-659 DVNMSGKGVVD
+659 NVNMDGKGVVD
-670 LDINGKLSAQENE
+670 LDLNGKLSARENE
-683 NIYEQMNLNGNM
+683 NLYEQMNFDGNM
-695 SMDRIIY
+695 SMDKINY

-737 LASVDLKEEKP
+737 LASADLKEEKP
-748 PLIFD
+748 PLVFD
-753 MKLTDANINQN
+753 MKLSDANINQN
-764 MDVLAYIVPVLAAP
+764 MDILAYIVPLLAAP
-778 EGKLTG
+778 EGKLSG
-784 TLNMQ
+784 KLNMQ
-789 FKANGNGLNWQND
+789 LKANGNGLDWQDD
-802 LSKSLSGEGE
+802 LSKTLSGKGE
-812 IDIKDGYIKG
+812 IEIKDGYIKG
-822 GKVMTKVLK
+822 GKVTSKILK
-831 AIGGKREYEFEQI
+831 AVGGRGEYEFEQI
-844 ITRFVIEDSKILNDD
+844 TTRFIIEDSKIINDD
-859 ISVNGEEFDIGLSG
+859 ISVNGKEFDIGLSG

-882 YSADAEGLG
+882 YSADAEALG
-891 NHLGGDAGKIL
+891 SQLGGDARKIL
-902 GSFSEGSKLPIVVTG
+902 GALSEGSKLPIVVTG
-917 TISKPKLS
+917 TIDKPRLS
-925 FKWPKPENIGSILQG
+925 FKWPKPQEIGNILQG
-940 ILGSSGD
+940 ILGGSGD
-947 SKPQTESPDTQ
+947 SKPQTESSDSS
-958 QKTEVEEAGDEA
+958 QKTEVGEVEEAG
-970 EEVGKETQ
+970 KETQ
-978 PVKREEEVDLEDTVK
+978 PIKKEDKIDVEDVVKD
-993 KLFKGLFK
+993 LFKGLFK

>member
-1 MQEKNRKRWPMIVG
+1 MRERNRKRWPVIVG
-15 ISIGGVIAVLV
+15 ISIGGIIGVLI

-38 GMVKNKIINSMETGL
+38 GMVKNKIISSIEEGL
-53 NRKVQIDDINMSWS
+53 SRKVQIDDINMSWS
-67 SGLDIKNIY
+67 SGLDIKNIH
-76 IKERDDLPGD
+76 IREREDLPGD
-86 TFVKVKRILCNIDFV
+86 TFVKVKRILCNIEFV

-108 RINSL
+108 RINDL
-113 IIDSPEIVIQRDK
+113 IIDGPEIVIQRDE
-126 NGLFNYEDKSVSIES
+126 NGLFNYEDKRISIES
-141 GSSAGTRPTLEKVEK
+141 GSTPGPGSTPEKVEK
-156 STPDVTRKPVG
+156 PTPGVARKPAG

-189 SNGKFTFID
+189 NNGKFTFID

-203 ETCIKDLNT
+203 ETRIKDLNT

-226 CAFDIEAKGET
+226 SAFDIEAKGET

-267 GFALITTDFDMT
+267 GFALITTDFDMA

-317 GDINSKITAHGQLE
+317 GGINSKITAHGQLE

-351 LEMNPIRLSNIKL
+351 LEMNPIRLSKIKL
-364 TQKADIDIKNDQI
+364 TQKADVDIQNDQI
-377 AVYKIGINTTFLEM
+377 AVYKIGIDSAFLEM

-413 LDITKLMSEIGGL
+413 LDITKLMDEVGGL
-426 LPDESAIAG
+426 LPDETAIAG
-435 RLQSNKKLTGQQ
+435 RLQSNMKLTGQQ
-447 NIVKVNGKTDLKGL
+447 DIVKVSGKTDLKGL
-461 YVRMGAIGP
+461 YVRMGAIGQV
-470 IKEPEITI
+470 KEPEITI
-478 NHDMVYDLQN
+478 NHDMVYDLKN
-488 SALELSNLSM
+488 SGLELKNLSM
-498 NTGFA
+498 NSGFA

-515 KIDLNVLLSSNIIKL
+515 KIDLNVLLSSDIKKL
-530 MQVLQGIVSLPEGLS
+530 TQVLQGIVSLPEGLS
-545 LDGEIDAKI
+545 LDGEVEAEI
-554 NVTGHAEEGL
+554 NVTGHTEEEL
-564 KLDGTTTLSSIN
+564 KLDGTTTLSSIT

-584 NTISDLGLKLLHT
+584 KTISGLGLKLLHT

-629 LSKQMDIDYELS
+629 LSKQMDIDYGLS
-641 MKMELDKIAD
+641 MKMELDKMAD

-659 DVNMSGKGVVD
+659 AINMSGKGAVD

-683 NIYEQMNLNGNM
+683 NIYEQINLNGDM
-695 SMDRIIY
+695 SMDRVIY

-709 FKAGLALDD
+709 FKAGLSLDD

-725 FSFVLNDGPCTV
+725 FSFVLNDGPGTV

-753 MKLTDANINQN
+753 MKLSDANINQN
-764 MDVLAYIVPVLAAP
+764 MDILAYIVPVLAAP
-778 EGKLTG
+778 EGKLAG

-789 FKANGNGLNWQND
+789 FKAKGNGLNWQSD

-812 IDIKDGYIKG
+812 IDIKDGYIRG

-831 AIGGKREYEFEQI
+831 AIGGKREYEFEQV
-844 ITRFVIEDSKILNDD
+844 ITQFVIEDSKIINDD
-859 ISVNGEEFDIGLSG
+859 INVNGKEFDIGLSG

-882 YSADAEGLG
+882 YSADAEALG
-891 NHLGGDAGKIL
+891 SQLGGDAEKIL
-902 GSFSEGSKLPIVVTG
+902 GAFSGGSKLPIVVTG

-925 FKWPKPENIGSILQG
+925 FKWPKPEDIGSILQG
-940 ILGSSGD
+940 ILGGSGD
-947 SKPQTESPDTQ
+947 SKPQAESSDSP
-958 QKTEVEEAGDEA
+958 QKTEVGEVEEAE
-970 EEVGKETQ
+970 KETQ
-978 PVKREEEVDLEDTVK
+978 PIKKEEEKDVEDVVK
-993 KLFKGLFK
+993 DLFKGLFK

>member
-1 MQEKNRKRWPMIVG
+1 MQEKNKKRWPMIVG
-15 ISIGGVIAVLV
+15 ISIGGVVGVLL

-38 GMVKNKIINSMETGL
+38 GMVKNKIITTLEASL

-67 SGLDIKNIY
+67 SGIDIKNIY

-86 TFVKVKRILCNIDFV
+86 TFVKVKSILCNIDFV

-108 RINSL
+108 RINDL
-113 IIDSPEIVIQRDK
+113 IIDSPEIVIQKDK
-126 NGLFNYEDKSVSIES
+126 QGLFNYEEKSVSIES
-141 GSSAGTRPTLEKVEK
+141 GRTPGPKPTPEKVK
-156 STPDVTRKPVG
+156 KPTPDVTRKPTM
-167 KPVPAPLVIPALL
+167 KPVLVIPALL
-180 SDLKIKAKV
+180 FDLKIKAKV

-203 ETCIKDLNT
+203 ETRIKDLNT
-212 TLSIDS
+212 TLNIDS

-226 CAFDIEAKGET
+226 CAFDIDAKGET

-259 TGTFNMKT
+259 KGTFNMRT
-267 GFALITTDFDMT
+267 GFALVTTDFDMA

-337 GSTEIANLYITGGP
+337 GSTEITNLYITGGP
-351 LEMNPIRLSNIKL
+351 LEKNPIRQSNIKL

-377 AVYKIGINTTFLEM
+377 AVYKIGIDSPFLEM
-391 FLAGLVTELKSARD
+391 FLAGLVTELKSTRD

-426 LPDESAIAG
+426 LPDETEIAG
-435 RLQSNKKLTGQQ
+435 RLQSNMKLTGQQ

-461 YVRMGAIGP
+461 YVKMGAVGP
-470 IKEPEITI
+470 VKEPEITI
-478 NHDMVYDLQN
+478 NHDIVYDLGN
-488 SALELSNLSM
+488 SDLELKSFGL

-503 EIKSSGTVVKNG
+503 EIKGSGTVINNG
-515 KIDLNVLLSSNIIKL
+515 KIDLNVLLSSNIKRL
-530 MQVLQGIVSLPEGLS
+530 TQGLQSVVSLPEGLD
-545 LDGEIDAKI
+545 LDGEIDAEI

-584 NTISDLGLKLLHT
+584 NTVSDLGLKILHT
-597 LDYNITKDS
+597 LDYNLTKDS
-606 VNIEKMDIESDFLKM
+606 VNIEKLDIESEFLNM

-629 LSKQMDIDYELS
+629 LSKEMDIDYELS
-641 MKMELDKIAD
+641 MEMDLNKMAE
-651 EFAGMFPV
+651 EFSGMFPV
-659 DVNMSGKGVVD
+659 NVNMDGKGVVD
-670 LDINGKLSAQENE
+670 LDLNGKLSARENE
-683 NIYEQMNLNGNM
+683 NLYEQMDFDGNM
-695 SMDRIIY
+695 SMDKINY

-737 LASVDLKEEKP
+737 LASADLKEEKP
-748 PLIFD
+748 PLVFD
-753 MKLTDANINQN
+753 MKLSDANINQN
-764 MDVLAYIVPVLAAP
+764 MDILAYIVPLLAAP
-778 EGKLTG
+778 EGKLSG
-784 TLNMQ
+784 KLNMQ
-789 FKANGNGLNWQND
+789 LKANGNGLDWQDD
-802 LSKSLSGEGE
+802 LSKTLSGKGE
-812 IDIKDGYIKG
+812 IEIKDGYIKG
-822 GKVMTKVLK
+822 GKVTSKILK
-831 AIGGKREYEFEQI
+831 AVGGRGEYEFEQI
-844 ITRFVIEDSKILNDD
+844 TTRFIIEDSKIINDD
-859 ISVNGEEFDIGLSG
+859 ISVNGKEFDIGLSG

-882 YSADAEGLG
+882 YSADAEALG
-891 NHLGGDAGKIL
+891 SQLGGDARKIL
-902 GSFSEGSKLPIVVTG
+902 GALSEGSKLPIVVTG
-917 TISKPKLS
+917 TIDKPRLS
-925 FKWPKPENIGSILQG
+925 FKWPKPQEIGNILQG
-940 ILGSSGD
+940 ILGGSGD
-947 SKPQTESPDTQ
+947 SKPQTESSDSS
-958 QKTEVEEAGDEA
+958 QKTEVGEVEEAG
-970 EEVGKETQ
+970 KETQ
-978 PVKREEEVDLEDTVK
+978 PIKKEDKIDVEDVVKD
-993 KLFKGLFK
+993 LFKGLFK

>member
-1 MQEKNRKRWPMIVG
+1 
-15 ISIGGVIAVLV
+15 
-26 IIVSLIP
+26 
-33 TIVSS
+33 
-38 GMVKNKIINSMETGL
+38 
-53 NRKVQIDDINMSWS
+53 VQIDDINMSWS
-67 SGLDIKNIY
+67 SGLDIKNIH
-76 IKERDDLPGD
+76 IRERKDLPGD
-86 TFVKVKRILCNIDFV
+86 TFVKVKRILCNIEFV

-108 RINSL
+108 RINDL
-113 IIDSPEIVIQRDK
+113 IIDAPEIVIQRDK
-126 NGLFNYEDKSVSIES
+126 NGLFNYENKSVSIES
-141 GSSAGTRPTLEKVEK
+141 GSTPGPDSSPEKVEK
-156 STPDVTRKPVG
+156 STPDVARKPAG

-189 SNGKFTFID
+189 SDGKITFID

-203 ETCIKDLNT
+203 ETRIKDLNT

-226 CAFDIEAKGET
+226 SAFDIEAKGET

-267 GFALITTDFDMT
+267 GFALITTDFDMA

-351 LEMNPIRLSNIKL
+351 LEMNPIRLSKIKL

-377 AVYKIGINTTFLEM
+377 AVYKIGINSAFLEM

-413 LDITKLMSEIGGL
+413 LDITKLMGEVGGL
-426 LPDESAIAG
+426 LPDETAVAG
-435 RLQSNKKLTGQQ
+435 RLQSNMKLTGQQ

-470 IKEPEITI
+470 VKEPEITI

-488 SALELSNLSM
+488 SDLELSNLSM
-498 NTGFA
+498 NSGFA

-515 KIDLNVLLSSNIIKL
+515 KIDLNVLLSSDIKKL
-530 MQVLQGIVSLPEGLS
+530 TQVLQGIVSLPEGLS
-545 LDGEIDAKI
+545 LDGEVEAEI
-554 NVTGHAEEGL
+554 NVTGHTEEEL

-584 NTISDLGLKLLHT
+584 NTISGLDLKLLHT

-606 VNIEKMDIESDFLKM
+606 VNIEKMDIESDFIKM

-629 LSKQMDIDYELS
+629 LSKQMNIDYELS
-641 MKMELDKIAD
+641 MKMELDKMAD
-651 EFAGMFPV
+651 KFAGMFPV

-683 NIYEQMNLNGNM
+683 NIYEQVDLNGNM

-709 FKAGLALDD
+709 FKAGLSLDD

-753 MKLTDANINQN
+753 MKLSDANINQN

-778 EGKLTG
+778 EGKLAG

-789 FKANGNGLNWQND
+789 FKAKGNGLDWQND

-812 IDIKDGYIKG
+812 IDIKDGYIRG

-844 ITRFVIEDSKILNDD
+844 ITQFVIEDSKIINDD
-859 ISVNGEEFDIGLSG
+859 INVNGKEFDIGLSG

-882 YSADAEGLG
+882 YSADAEALG
-891 NHLGGDAGKIL
+891 KQLGGDAEKIL
-902 GSFSEGSKLPIVVTG
+902 GAFSGGSKLPIVVTG
-917 TISKPKLS
+917 TIDKPRLS
-925 FKWPKPENIGSILQG
+925 FKWPKPQEIGNILQG
-940 ILGSSGD
+940 ILGGSGD
-947 SKPQTESPDTQ
+947 SKPQTESSDSQ
-958 QKTEVEEAGDEA
+958 EKTEAGEVEEVE
-970 EEVGKETQ
+970 KETQ
-978 PVKREEEVDLEDTVK
+978 PVKREEKDDLEDAVK
-993 KLFKGLFK
+993 DIFKGLFK

>member
-1 MQEKNRKRWPMIVG
+1 MQEKNKKRWPMIVG
-15 ISIGGVIAVLV
+15 ISIGGVVGVLL

-38 GMVKNKIINSMETGL
+38 GMVKNKIITTLEASL

-67 SGLDIKNIY
+67 SGIDLKNIY

-86 TFVKVKRILCNIDFV
+86 TFVKVKSILCNIDFV

-108 RINSL
+108 RINDL
-113 IIDSPEIVIQRDK
+113 IIDSPEIVIQKDK
-126 NGLFNYEDKSVSIES
+126 QGLFNYEEKSVSIES
-141 GSSAGTRPTLEKVEK
+141 GRTPGPKPTPEKVK
-156 STPDVTRKPVG
+156 KPTPDVTRKPTM
-167 KPVPAPLVIPALL
+167 KPVLVIPALL
-180 SDLKIKAKV
+180 FDLKIKAKV

-203 ETCIKDLNT
+203 ETRINDLNT
-212 TLSIDS
+212 TLNIDS

-226 CAFDIEAKGET
+226 CAFDIDAKGET

-259 TGTFNMKT
+259 KGTFNMRT
-267 GFALITTDFDMT
+267 GFALVTTDFDMA

-337 GSTEIANLYITGGP
+337 GSTEITNLYITGGP
-351 LEMNPIRLSNIKL
+351 LEKNPIRQSNIKL

-377 AVYKIGINTTFLEM
+377 AVYKIGIDSPFLEM
-391 FLAGLVTELKSARD
+391 FLAGLVTELKSTRD

-426 LPDESAIAG
+426 LPDETEIAG
-435 RLQSNKKLTGQQ
+435 RLQSNMKLTGQQ

-461 YVRMGAIGP
+461 YVKMGAVGP
-470 IKEPEITI
+470 VKEPEITI
-478 NHDMVYDLQN
+478 NHDIVYDLKN
-488 SALELSNLSM
+488 SDLELKSFGL

-503 EIKSSGTVVKNG
+503 EIKGSGTVINNG
-515 KIDLNVLLSSNIIKL
+515 KIDLNVLLSSNIKRL
-530 MQVLQGIVSLPEGLS
+530 TQGLQSVVSLPEGLD
-545 LDGEIDAKI
+545 LDGEIDAEI

-584 NTISDLGLKLLHT
+584 NTVSDLGLKILHT

-606 VNIEKMDIESDFLKM
+606 VNIEKLDIESEFLNM

-629 LSKQMDIDYELS
+629 LSKEMDIDYELS
-641 MKMELDKIAD
+641 MEMDLNKMAE
-651 EFAGMFPV
+651 EFSGMFPV
-659 DVNMSGKGVVD
+659 NVNMDGKGVVD
-670 LDINGKLSAQENE
+670 LDLNGKLSARENE
-683 NIYEQMNLNGNM
+683 NLYEQMDFDGNM
-695 SMDRIIY
+695 SMDKINY

-737 LASVDLKEEKP
+737 LASADLKEEKP
-748 PLIFD
+748 PLVFD
-753 MKLTDANINQN
+753 MKLSDANINQN
-764 MDVLAYIVPVLAAP
+764 MDILAYIVPLLAAP
-778 EGKLTG
+778 EGNLSGK
-784 TLNMQ
+784 LNMQ
-789 FKANGNGLNWQND
+789 LKASGNGLDWQDD
-802 LSKSLSGEGE
+802 LSKTLSGKGE
-812 IDIKDGYIKG
+812 IEIKDGYIKG
-822 GKVMTKVLK
+822 GKVTSKILK
-831 AIGGKREYEFEQI
+831 AVGGRGEYEFEQI
-844 ITRFVIEDSKILNDD
+844 TTRFIIEDSKIINDD
-859 ISVNGEEFDIGLSG
+859 ISVNGKEFDIGLSG

-882 YSADAEGLG
+882 YSADAEALG
-891 NHLGGDAGKIL
+891 SQLGGDARKIL
-902 GSFSEGSKLPIVVTG
+902 GALSEGSKLPIVVTG
-917 TISKPKLS
+917 TIDKPRLS
-925 FKWPKPENIGSILQG
+925 FKWPKPQEIGNILQG
-940 ILGSSGD
+940 ILGGSGD
-947 SKPQTESPDTQ
+947 SKPQTESSDSS
-958 QKTEVEEAGDEA
+958 QKTEVGEVEEAG
-970 EEVGKETQ
+970 KETQ
-978 PVKREEEVDLEDTVK
+978 PIKKEDKIDVEDVVKD
-993 KLFKGLFK
+993 LFKGLFK

>member
-1 MQEKNRKRWPMIVG
+1 MRERNRKRWPVIVG
-15 ISIGGVIAVLV
+15 ISIGGIIGVLI

-38 GMVKNKIINSMETGL
+38 GMVKNKIISSIEEGL
-53 NRKVQIDDINMSWS
+53 SRKVQIDDINMSWS
-67 SGLDIKNIY
+67 SGLDIKNIH
-76 IKERDDLPGD
+76 IREREDLPGD
-86 TFVKVKRILCNIDFV
+86 TFVKVKRILCNIEFV

-108 RINSL
+108 RINDL
-113 IIDSPEIVIQRDK
+113 IIDGPEIVIQRDE
-126 NGLFNYEDKSVSIES
+126 NGLFNYEDKRISIES
-141 GSSAGTRPTLEKVEK
+141 GSTPGPGSTPEKVEK
-156 STPDVTRKPVG
+156 PTPGVARKPAG

-189 SNGKFTFID
+189 NNGKFTFID

-203 ETCIKDLNT
+203 ETRIKDLNT

-226 CAFDIEAKGET
+226 SAFDIEAKGET

-267 GFALITTDFDMT
+267 GFALITTDFDMA

-317 GDINSKITAHGQLE
+317 GGINSKITAHGQLE

-351 LEMNPIRLSNIKL
+351 LEMNPIRLSKIKL
-364 TQKADIDIKNDQI
+364 TQKADVDIQNDQI
-377 AVYKIGINTTFLEM
+377 AVYKIGIDSAFLEM

-413 LDITKLMSEIGGL
+413 LDITKLMDEVGGL
-426 LPDESAIAG
+426 LPDETAIAG
-435 RLQSNKKLTGQQ
+435 RLQSNMKLTGQQ
-447 NIVKVNGKTDLKGL
+447 DIVKVSGKTDLKGL
-461 YVRMGAIGP
+461 YVRMGAIGQV
-470 IKEPEITI
+470 KEPEITI
-478 NHDMVYDLQN
+478 NHDMVYDLKN
-488 SALELSNLSM
+488 SGLELKNLSM
-498 NTGFA
+498 NSGFA

-515 KIDLNVLLSSNIIKL
+515 KIDLNVLLSSDIKKL
-530 MQVLQGIVSLPEGLS
+530 TQVLQGIVSLPEGLS
-545 LDGEIDAKI
+545 LDGEVEAEI
-554 NVTGHAEEGL
+554 NVTGHTEEEL

-584 NTISDLGLKLLHT
+584 NTISGLGLKLLHT

-629 LSKQMDIDYELS
+629 LSKQMDIDYGLS
-641 MKMELDKIAD
+641 MKMELDKMAD

-659 DVNMSGKGVVD
+659 AINMSGKGAVD

-683 NIYEQMNLNGNM
+683 NIYEQINLNGDM
-695 SMDRIIY
+695 SMDRVIY

-709 FKAGLALDD
+709 FKAGLSLDD

-725 FSFVLNDGPCTV
+725 FSFVLNDGPGTV

-753 MKLTDANINQN
+753 MKLSDANINQN
-764 MDVLAYIVPVLAAP
+764 MDILAYIVPVLAAP
-778 EGKLTG
+778 EGKLAG

-789 FKANGNGLNWQND
+789 FKAKGNGLNWQSD

-812 IDIKDGYIKG
+812 IDIKDGYIRG

-831 AIGGKREYEFEQI
+831 AIGGKREYEFEQV
-844 ITRFVIEDSKILNDD
+844 ITQFVIEDSKIINDD
-859 ISVNGEEFDIGLSG
+859 INVNGKEFDIGLSG

-882 YSADAEGLG
+882 YSADAEALG
-891 NHLGGDAGKIL
+891 SQLGGDAEKIL
-902 GSFSEGSKLPIVVTG
+902 GAFSGGSKLPIVVTG

-925 FKWPKPENIGSILQG
+925 FKWPKPEDIGSILQG
-940 ILGSSGD
+940 ILGGSGD
-947 SKPQTESPDTQ
+947 SKPQAESSDSP
-958 QKTEVEEAGDEA
+958 QKTEVGEVEEAE
-970 EEVGKETQ
+970 KETQ
-978 PVKREEEVDLEDTVK
+978 PIKKEEEKDVEDVVK
-993 KLFKGLFK
+993 DLFKGLFK

>member
-1 MQEKNRKRWPMIVG
+1 MQEKNKKRWPMIVG
-15 ISIGGVIAVLV
+15 ISIGGVVGVLL

-38 GMVKNKIINSMETGL
+38 GMVKNKIITTLEASL

-67 SGLDIKNIY
+67 SGIDIKNIY

-86 TFVKVKRILCNIDFV
+86 TFVKVKSILCNIDFV

-108 RINSL
+108 RINDL
-113 IIDSPEIVIQRDK
+113 IIDSPEIVIQKDK
-126 NGLFNYEDKSVSIES
+126 QGLFNYEEKSVSIES
-141 GSSAGTRPTLEKVEK
+141 GRTPGPKPTPEKVK
-156 STPDVTRKPVG
+156 KPTPDVTRKPTM
-167 KPVPAPLVIPALL
+167 KPVLVIPALL
-180 SDLKIKAKV
+180 FDLKIKAKV

-203 ETCIKDLNT
+203 ETRINDLNT
-212 TLSIDS
+212 TLNIDS

-226 CAFDIEAKGET
+226 CAFDIDAKGET

-259 TGTFNMKT
+259 KGTFNMRT
-267 GFALITTDFDMT
+267 GFALVTTDFDMA

-337 GSTEIANLYITGGP
+337 GSTEITNLYITGGP
-351 LEMNPIRLSNIKL
+351 LEKNPIRQSNIKL
-364 TQKADIDIKNDQI
+364 TQKADIDLKNDQI
-377 AVYKIGINTTFLEM
+377 AVYKIGIDSPFLEM
-391 FLAGLVTELKSARD
+391 FLAGLVTELKSTRD

-426 LPDESAIAG
+426 LPDETEIAG
-435 RLQSNKKLTGQQ
+435 RLQSNMKLTGQQ

-461 YVRMGAIGP
+461 YVKMGAVGP
-470 IKEPEITI
+470 VKEPEITI
-478 NHDMVYDLQN
+478 NHDIVYDLGN
-488 SALELSNLSM
+488 SDLELKSFGL

-503 EIKSSGTVVKNG
+503 EIKGSGTVINNG
-515 KIDLNVLLSSNIIKL
+515 KIDLNVLLSSNIKRL
-530 MQVLQGIVSLPEGLS
+530 TQGLQSVVSLPEGLD
-545 LDGEIDAKI
+545 LDGEIDAEI

-584 NTISDLGLKLLHT
+584 NTVSDLGLKILHT

-606 VNIEKMDIESDFLKM
+606 VNIEKLDIESEFLNM

-629 LSKQMDIDYELS
+629 LSKEMDIDYELS
-641 MKMELDKIAD
+641 MEMDLNKMAE
-651 EFAGMFPV
+651 EFSGMFPV
-659 DVNMSGKGVVD
+659 NVNMDGKGVVD
-670 LDINGKLSAQENE
+670 LDLNGKLSARENE
-683 NIYEQMNLNGNM
+683 NLYEQMNFDGNV
-695 SMDRIIY
+695 SMDKINY

-737 LASVDLKEEKP
+737 LASADLKEEKP
-748 PLIFD
+748 PLVFD
-753 MKLTDANINQN
+753 MKLSDANINQN
-764 MDVLAYIVPVLAAP
+764 MDILAYIVPLLAAP
-778 EGKLTG
+778 EGNLSGK
-784 TLNMQ
+784 LNMQ
-789 FKANGNGLNWQND
+789 LKASGNGLDWQDD
-802 LSKSLSGEGE
+802 LSKTLSGKGE
-812 IDIKDGYIKG
+812 IEIKDGYIKG
-822 GKVMTKVLK
+822 GKVTSKILK
-831 AIGGKREYEFEQI
+831 AVGGRGEYEFEQI
-844 ITRFVIEDSKILNDD
+844 TTRFIIEDSKIINDD
-859 ISVNGEEFDIGLSG
+859 ISVNGKEFDIGLSG

-882 YSADAEGLG
+882 YSADAEALG
-891 NHLGGDAGKIL
+891 SQLGGDARKIL
-902 GSFSEGSKLPIVVTG
+902 GALSEGSKLPIVVTG
-917 TISKPKLS
+917 TIDKPRLS
-925 FKWPKPENIGSILQG
+925 FKWPKPQEIGNILQG
-940 ILGSSGD
+940 ILGGSGD
-947 SKPQTESPDTQ
+947 SKPQTESSDSS
-958 QKTEVEEAGDEA
+958 QKTEVGEVEEAG
-970 EEVGKETQ
+970 KETQ
-978 PVKREEEVDLEDTVK
+978 PIKKEDKIDVEDVVKD
-993 KLFKGLFK
+993 LFKGLFK

>member
-1 MQEKNRKRWPMIVG
+1 MQEKNKKRWPMIVG
-15 ISIGGVIAVLV
+15 ISIGGVVGVLL

-38 GMVKNKIINSMETGL
+38 GMVKNKIITTLEASL

-67 SGLDIKNIY
+67 SGIDLKNIY

-86 TFVKVKRILCNIDFV
+86 TFVKVKSILCNIDFV

-108 RINSL
+108 RINDL
-113 IIDSPEIVIQRDK
+113 IIDSPEIVIQKDK
-126 NGLFNYEDKSVSIES
+126 QGLFNYEEKSVSIES
-141 GSSAGTRPTLEKVEK
+141 GRTPGPKPTPEKVK
-156 STPDVTRKPVG
+156 KPTPDVTRKPTM
-167 KPVPAPLVIPALL
+167 KPVLVIPALL
-180 SDLKIKAKV
+180 FDLKIKAKV

-203 ETCIKDLNT
+203 ETRINDLNT
-212 TLSIDS
+212 TLNIDS

-226 CAFDIEAKGET
+226 CAFDIDAKGET

-259 TGTFNMKT
+259 KGTFNMRT
-267 GFALITTDFDMT
+267 GFALVTTDFDMA

-337 GSTEIANLYITGGP
+337 GSTEITNLYITGGP
-351 LEMNPIRLSNIKL
+351 LEKNPIRQSNIKL

-377 AVYKIGINTTFLEM
+377 AVYKIGIDSPFLEM
-391 FLAGLVTELKSARD
+391 FLAGLVTELKSTRD

-426 LPDESAIAG
+426 LPDETEIAG
-435 RLQSNKKLTGQQ
+435 RLQSNMKLTGQQ

-461 YVRMGAIGP
+461 YVKMGAVGP
-470 IKEPEITI
+470 VKEPEITI
-478 NHDMVYDLQN
+478 NHDIVYDLGN
-488 SALELSNLSM
+488 SDLELKSFGL

-503 EIKSSGTVVKNG
+503 EIKGSGTVINNG
-515 KIDLNVLLSSNIIKL
+515 KIDLNVLLSSNIKRL
-530 MQVLQGIVSLPEGLS
+530 TQGLQSVVSLPEGLD
-545 LDGEIDAKI
+545 LDGEIDAEI

-584 NTISDLGLKLLHT
+584 NTVSDLGLKILHT

-606 VNIEKMDIESDFLKM
+606 VNIEKLDIESEFLNM

-629 LSKQMDIDYELS
+629 LSKEMDIDYELS
-641 MKMELDKIAD
+641 MEMDLNKMAE
-651 EFAGMFPV
+651 EFSGMFPV
-659 DVNMSGKGVVD
+659 NVNMDGKGVVD
-670 LDINGKLSAQENE
+670 LDLNGKLSARENE
-683 NIYEQMNLNGNM
+683 NLYEQMDFDGNM
-695 SMDRIIY
+695 SMDKINY

-737 LASVDLKEEKP
+737 LASADLKEEKP
-748 PLIFD
+748 PLVFD
-753 MKLTDANINQN
+753 MKLSDANINQN
-764 MDVLAYIVPVLAAP
+764 MDILAYIVPLLAAP
-778 EGKLTG
+778 EGNLSGK
-784 TLNMQ
+784 LNMQ
-789 FKANGNGLNWQND
+789 LKASGNGLDWQDD
-802 LSKSLSGEGE
+802 LSKTLSGKGE
-812 IDIKDGYIKG
+812 IEIKDGYIKG
-822 GKVMTKVLK
+822 GKVTSKILK
-831 AIGGKREYEFEQI
+831 AVGGRGEYEFEQI
-844 ITRFVIEDSKILNDD
+844 TTRFIIEDSKIINDD
-859 ISVNGEEFDIGLSG
+859 ISVNGKEFDIGLSG

-882 YSADAEGLG
+882 YSADAEALG
-891 NHLGGDAGKIL
+891 SQLGGDARKIL
-902 GSFSEGSKLPIVVTG
+902 GALSEGSKLPIVVTG
-917 TISKPKLS
+917 TIDKPRLS
-925 FKWPKPENIGSILQG
+925 FKWPKPQEIGNILQG
-940 ILGSSGD
+940 ILGGSGD
-947 SKPQTESPDTQ
+947 SKPQTESSDSS
-958 QKTEVEEAGDEA
+958 QKTEVGEVEEAG
-970 EEVGKETQ
+970 KETQ
-978 PVKREEEVDLEDTVK
+978 PIKKEDKIDVEDVVKD
-993 KLFKGLFK
+993 LFKGLFK

>member
-1 MQEKNRKRWPMIVG
+1 MQEKNKKRWPMIVG
-15 ISIGGVIAVLV
+15 ISIGGVVGVLL

-38 GMVKNKIINSMETGL
+38 GMVKNKIITTLEASL

-67 SGLDIKNIY
+67 SGIDLKNIY

-86 TFVKVKRILCNIDFV
+86 TFVKVKSILCNIDFV

-108 RINSL
+108 RINDL
-113 IIDSPEIVIQRDK
+113 IIDSPEIVIQKDK
-126 NGLFNYEDKSVSIES
+126 QGLFNYEEKSVSIES
-141 GSSAGTRPTLEKVEK
+141 GRTPGPKPTPEKVK
-156 STPDVTRKPVG
+156 KPTPDVTRKPTM
-167 KPVPAPLVIPALL
+167 KPVLVIPALL
-180 SDLKIKAKV
+180 FDLKIKAKV

-203 ETCIKDLNT
+203 ETRINDLNT
-212 TLSIDS
+212 TLNIDS

-226 CAFDIEAKGET
+226 CAFDIDAKGET

-259 TGTFNMKT
+259 KGTFNMRT
-267 GFALITTDFDMT
+267 GFALVTTDFDMA

-337 GSTEIANLYITGGP
+337 GSTEITNLYITGGP
-351 LEMNPIRLSNIKL
+351 LEKNPIRQSNIKL
-364 TQKADIDIKNDQI
+364 TQKADIDLKNDQI
-377 AVYKIGINTTFLEM
+377 AVYKIGVDSPFLEM
-391 FLAGLVTELKSARD
+391 FLAGLVTELKSTRD

-426 LPDESAIAG
+426 LPDETEIAG
-435 RLQSNKKLTGQQ
+435 RLQSNMKLTGQQ

-461 YVRMGAIGP
+461 YVKMGAVGP
-470 IKEPEITI
+470 VKEPEITI
-478 NHDMVYDLQN
+478 NHDIVYDLKN
-488 SALELSNLSM
+488 SDLELKSFGL

-503 EIKSSGTVVKNG
+503 EIKGSGTVINNG
-515 KIDLNVLLSSNIIKL
+515 KIDLNVLLSSNIKRL
-530 MQVLQGIVSLPEGLS
+530 TQGLQSVVSLPEGLD
-545 LDGEIDAKI
+545 LDGEIDAEI

-584 NTISDLGLKLLHT
+584 NTVSDLGLKILHT
-597 LDYNITKDS
+597 LDYNLTKDS
-606 VNIEKMDIESDFLKM
+606 VNIEKLDIESEFLNM

-629 LSKQMDIDYELS
+629 LSKEMDIDYELS
-641 MKMELDKIAD
+641 MEMDLNKMAE
-651 EFAGMFPV
+651 EFSGMFPV
-659 DVNMSGKGVVD
+659 NVNMDGKGVVD
-670 LDINGKLSAQENE
+670 LDLNGKLSARENE
-683 NIYEQMNLNGNM
+683 NLYEQMNFDGNV
-695 SMDRIIY
+695 SMDKINY

-737 LASVDLKEEKP
+737 LASADLKEEKP
-748 PLIFD
+748 PLVFD
-753 MKLTDANINQN
+753 MKLSDANINQN
-764 MDVLAYIVPVLAAP
+764 MDILAYIVPLLAAP
-778 EGKLTG
+778 EGNLSGK
-784 TLNMQ
+784 LNMQ
-789 FKANGNGLNWQND
+789 LKASGNGLDWQDD
-802 LSKSLSGEGE
+802 LSKTLSGKGE
-812 IDIKDGYIKG
+812 IEIKDGYIKG
-822 GKVMTKVLK
+822 GKVTSKILK
-831 AIGGKREYEFEQI
+831 AVGGRGEYEFEQI
-844 ITRFVIEDSKILNDD
+844 TTRFIIEDSKIINDD
-859 ISVNGEEFDIGLSG
+859 ISVNGKEFDIGLSG

-882 YSADAEGLG
+882 YSADAEALG
-891 NHLGGDAGKIL
+891 SQLGGDARKIL
-902 GSFSEGSKLPIVVTG
+902 GALSEGSKLPIVVTG
-917 TISKPKLS
+917 TIDKPRLS
-925 FKWPKPENIGSILQG
+925 FKWPKPQKIGNILQG
-940 ILGSSGD
+940 ILGGSGD
-947 SKPQTESPDTQ
+947 SKPQTESSDSS
-958 QKTEVEEAGDEA
+958 QKTEVGEVEEAG
-970 EEVGKETQ
+970 KETQ
-978 PVKREEEVDLEDTVK
+978 PIKKEDKIDVEDVVKD
-993 KLFKGLFK
+993 LFKGLFK

>member
-1 MQEKNRKRWPMIVG
+1 MQEQHRKKWPMIVG
-15 ISIGGVIAVLV
+15 ISIGGVFGVLI

-38 GMVKNKIINSMETGL
+38 GMVKNKIISNLEASL
-53 NRKVQIDDINMSWS
+53 SRKVQIDDINMSWS
-67 SGLDIKNIY
+67 SGLDIKNIH
-76 IKERDDLPGD
+76 IREREDLPGD
-86 TFVKVKRILCNIDFV
+86 TFVKVKRILCNIEFV

-108 RINSL
+108 RINDL

-126 NGLFNYEDKSVSIES
+126 EGLFNYEDKSVSVES
-141 GSSAGTRPTLEKVEK
+141 GSTAGTRSTPEKAEK
-156 STPDVTRKPVG
+156 STPDVTRKPV
-167 KPVPAPLVIPALL
+167 AELAHSPLVIPALL
-180 SDLKIKAKV
+180 FDLKIKAKV
-189 SNGKFTFID
+189 SNGNFTFID

-203 ETCIKDLNT
+203 ETRIKDLNT

-218 LSKPIELQ
+218 LNKPIELQ

-237 EHADI
+237 EHTDI
-242 SLNVSLAKGG
+242 SLNVSLAKDG

-259 TGTFNMKT
+259 QGTFNMKT
-267 GFALITTDFDMT
+267 GFALITTDFDMA

-287 GLDFSMNVD
+287 GLDYFMNVD

-317 GDINSKITAHGQLE
+317 GGISSNITAYGQLE

-337 GSTEIANLYITGGP
+337 ASTEITNLHITGGP
-351 LEMNPIRLSNIKL
+351 LEESPIRLSNIKL

-377 AVYKIGINTTFLEM
+377 AVHKIGIDSGFLEM
-391 FLAGLVTELKSARD
+391 FLAGLVTELKSTRD
-405 LNFKIFMD
+405 MDFKVFMD

-426 LPDESAIAG
+426 LLDKTEIAG
-435 RLQSNKKLTGQQ
+435 RLQSNMKLNRQQ
-447 NIVKVNGKTDLKGL
+447 SIVKVNGKTDLNEL
-461 YVRMGAIGP
+461 YVKMGAIGP
-470 IKEPEITI
+470 VKEPEITI
-478 NHDMVYDLQN
+478 THDMVYNLESSD
-488 SALELSNLSM
+488 LELKSLSM
-498 NTGFA
+498 DTGFA
-503 EIKSSGTVVKNG
+503 EIKSSGTVVNKG
-515 KIDLNVLLSSNIIKL
+515 EIDLNVLLSSNIAKL
-530 MQVLQGIVSLPEGLS
+530 MQSLQGVVSLPEGLS
-545 LDGEIDAKI
+545 FDGEIDAEVK
-554 NVTGHAEEGL
+554 VTGHSEEEL
-564 KLDGTTTLSSIN
+564 KLNGTTTLGGIT
-576 ATGGPLKN
+576 ATGGPLKDK
-584 NTISDLGLKLLHT
+584 TISDLDLKLLHT
-597 LDYNITKDS
+597 LNYNIANDS

-621 ESKGGIAG
+621 ESKGGIAS
-629 LSKQMDIDYELS
+629 LSKEMDIDYELS
-641 MKMELDKIAD
+641 MEMELDKITD
-651 EFAGMFPV
+651 KFAGMFPV
-659 DVNMSGKGVVD
+659 DINMIGKGAVG

-725 FSFVLNDGPCTV
+725 FSFVLNDGPCAV
-737 LASVDLKEEKP
+737 SVSVDLKEKKP

-753 MKLTDANINQN
+753 MKLSEANINQD

-778 EGKLTG
+778 EGKLSG

-789 FKANGNGLNWQND
+789 FKAKGNGLNWQDD
-802 LSKSLSGEGE
+802 LSKSLNGEGE

-822 GKVMTKVLK
+822 GKVISKVLK
-831 AIGGKREYEFEQI
+831 AIGGRGEYEFEQI
-844 ITRFVIEDSKILNDD
+844 VTRFVIEDSKILNDD

-947 SKPQTESPDTQ
+947 SRPQTESSASQ
-958 QKTEVEEAGDEA
+958 QKTEVGEV
-970 EEVGKETQ
+970 EEVEKETQ
-978 PVKREEEVDLEDTVK
+978 PVKREEKDDLEDTVK

>member
-1 MQEKNRKRWPMIVG
+1 MQEKNKKRWPMIVG
-15 ISIGGVIAVLV
+15 ISIGGVVGVLL

-38 GMVKNKIINSMETGL
+38 GMVKNKIITTLEASL

-67 SGLDIKNIY
+67 SGIDIKNIY

-86 TFVKVKRILCNIDFV
+86 TFVKVKSILCNIDFV

-108 RINSL
+108 RINDL
-113 IIDSPEIVIQRDK
+113 IIDSPEIVIQKDK
-126 NGLFNYEDKSVSIES
+126 QGLFNYEEKSVSIES
-141 GSSAGTRPTLEKVEK
+141 GRTPGPKPTPEKVK
-156 STPDVTRKPVG
+156 KPTPDVTRKPTM
-167 KPVPAPLVIPALL
+167 KPVLVIPALL
-180 SDLKIKAKV
+180 FDLKIKAKV

-203 ETCIKDLNT
+203 ETRIKDLNT
-212 TLSIDS
+212 TLNIDS

-226 CAFDIEAKGET
+226 CAFDIDAKGET

-259 TGTFNMKT
+259 KGTFNMRT
-267 GFALITTDFDMT
+267 GFALVTTDFDMA

-287 GLDFSMNVD
+287 GLDFSMNID

-337 GSTEIANLYITGGP
+337 GSTEITNLYITGGP
-351 LEMNPIRLSNIKL
+351 LEKNPIRQSNIKL
-364 TQKADIDIKNDQI
+364 TQKADIDLKNDQI
-377 AVYKIGINTTFLEM
+377 AVYKIGIDSPFLEM
-391 FLAGLVTELKSARD
+391 FLAGLVTELKSTRD

-426 LPDESAIAG
+426 LPDETEIAG
-435 RLQSNKKLTGQQ
+435 RLQSNMKLTGQQ

-461 YVRMGAIGP
+461 YVKMGAVGP
-470 IKEPEITI
+470 VKEPEITI
-478 NHDMVYDLQN
+478 NHDIVYDLGN
-488 SALELSNLSM
+488 SDLELKSFGL

-503 EIKSSGTVVKNG
+503 EIKGSGTVINNG
-515 KIDLNVLLSSNIIKL
+515 KIDLNVLLSSNIKRL
-530 MQVLQGIVSLPEGLS
+530 TQGLQSVVSLPEGLD
-545 LDGEIDAKI
+545 LDGEIDAEI

-584 NTISDLGLKLLHT
+584 NTVSDLGLKILHT
-597 LDYNITKDS
+597 LDYNLTKDS
-606 VNIEKMDIESDFLKM
+606 VNIEKLDIESEFLNM

-629 LSKQMDIDYELS
+629 LSKEMDIDYELS
-641 MKMELDKIAD
+641 MEMDLNKMAE
-651 EFAGMFPV
+651 EFSGMFPV
-659 DVNMSGKGVVD
+659 NVNMDGKGVVD
-670 LDINGKLSAQENE
+670 LDLNGKLSARENE
-683 NIYEQMNLNGNM
+683 NLYEQMDFDGNM
-695 SMDRIIY
+695 SMDKINY

-737 LASVDLKEEKP
+737 LASADLKEEKP
-748 PLIFD
+748 PLVFD
-753 MKLTDANINQN
+753 MKLSDANINQN
-764 MDVLAYIVPVLAAP
+764 MDILAYIVPLLAAP
-778 EGKLTG
+778 EGKLSG
-784 TLNMQ
+784 KLNMQ
-789 FKANGNGLNWQND
+789 LKANGNGLDWQDD
-802 LSKSLSGEGE
+802 LSKTLSGKGE
-812 IDIKDGYIKG
+812 IEIKDGYIKG
-822 GKVMTKVLK
+822 GKVTSKILK
-831 AIGGKREYEFEQI
+831 AVGGRGEYEFEQI
-844 ITRFVIEDSKILNDD
+844 TTRFIIEDSKIINDD
-859 ISVNGEEFDIGLSG
+859 ISVNGKEFDIGLSG

-882 YSADAEGLG
+882 YSADAEALG
-891 NHLGGDAGKIL
+891 SQLGGDARKIL
-902 GSFSEGSKLPIVVTG
+902 GALSEGSKLPIVVTG
-917 TISKPKLS
+917 TIDKPRLS
-925 FKWPKPENIGSILQG
+925 FKWPKPQEIGNILQG
-940 ILGSSGD
+940 ILGGSGD
-947 SKPQTESPDTQ
+947 SKPQTESSDSS
-958 QKTEVEEAGDEA
+958 QKTEVGEVEEAG
-970 EEVGKETQ
+970 KETQ
-978 PVKREEEVDLEDTVK
+978 PIKKEDKIDVEDVVKD
-993 KLFKGLFK
+993 LFKGLFK

>member
-1 MQEKNRKRWPMIVG
+1 MQEKNKKRWPMIVG
-15 ISIGGVIAVLV
+15 ISIGGVVGVLL

-38 GMVKNKIINSMETGL
+38 GMVKNKIITTLEASL

-67 SGLDIKNIY
+67 SGIDIKNIY

-86 TFVKVKRILCNIDFV
+86 TFVKVKSILCNIDFV

-108 RINSL
+108 RINDL
-113 IIDSPEIVIQRDK
+113 IIDSPEIVIQKDK
-126 NGLFNYEDKSVSIES
+126 QGLFNYEEKSVSIES
-141 GSSAGTRPTLEKVEK
+141 GRTPGPKPTPEKVK
-156 STPDVTRKPVG
+156 KPTPDVTRKPTM
-167 KPVPAPLVIPALL
+167 KPVLVIPALL
-180 SDLKIKAKV
+180 FDLKIKAKV

-203 ETCIKDLNT
+203 ETRINDLNT
-212 TLSIDS
+212 TLNIDS

-226 CAFDIEAKGET
+226 CAFDIDAKGET

-259 TGTFNMKT
+259 KGTFNMRT
-267 GFALITTDFDMT
+267 GFALVTTDFDMA

-337 GSTEIANLYITGGP
+337 GSTEITNLYITGGP
-351 LEMNPIRLSNIKL
+351 LEKNPIRQSNIKL
-364 TQKADIDIKNDQI
+364 TQKADIDLKNDQI
-377 AVYKIGINTTFLEM
+377 AVYKIGVDSPFLEM
-391 FLAGLVTELKSARD
+391 FLAGLVTELKSTRD

-426 LPDESAIAG
+426 LPDETEIAG
-435 RLQSNKKLTGQQ
+435 RLQSNMKLTGQQ

-461 YVRMGAIGP
+461 YVKMGAVGP
-470 IKEPEITI
+470 VKEPEITI
-478 NHDMVYDLQN
+478 NHDIVYDLGN
-488 SALELSNLSM
+488 SDLELKNFGL

-503 EIKSSGTVVKNG
+503 EINGSGTVINNG
-515 KIDLNVLLSSNIIKL
+515 KIDLNVLLSSNIKRL
-530 MQVLQGIVSLPEGLS
+530 TQGLQSVVSLPEGLD
-545 LDGEIDAKI
+545 LDGEIDAEI

-584 NTISDLGLKLLHT
+584 NTVSDLGLKILHT
-597 LDYNITKDS
+597 LDYNLTKDS
-606 VNIEKMDIESDFLKM
+606 VNIEKLDIESEFLNM

-629 LSKQMDIDYELS
+629 LSKEMDIDYELS
-641 MKMELDKIAD
+641 MEMDLNKMAE
-651 EFAGMFPV
+651 EFSGMFPV
-659 DVNMSGKGVVD
+659 NVNMDGKGVVD
-670 LDINGKLSAQENE
+670 LDLNGKLSARENE
-683 NIYEQMNLNGNM
+683 NLYEQMNFDGNM
-695 SMDRIIY
+695 SMDKINY

-725 FSFVLNDGPCTV
+725 FSFVLNNGPCTV
-737 LASVDLKEEKP
+737 LASADLKEEKP
-748 PLIFD
+748 PLVFD
-753 MKLTDANINQN
+753 MKLSDANINQN
-764 MDVLAYIVPVLAAP
+764 MDILAYIVPLLAAP
-778 EGKLTG
+778 EGKLSG
-784 TLNMQ
+784 KLNMQ
-789 FKANGNGLNWQND
+789 LKANGNGLDWQDD
-802 LSKSLSGEGE
+802 LSKTLSGKGE
-812 IDIKDGYIKG
+812 IEIKDGYIKG
-822 GKVMTKVLK
+822 GKVTSKILK
-831 AIGGKREYEFEQI
+831 AVGGRGEYEFEQI
-844 ITRFVIEDSKILNDD
+844 TTRFIIEDSKIINDD
-859 ISVNGEEFDIGLSG
+859 ISVNGKEFDIGLSG

-882 YSADAEGLG
+882 YSADAEALG
-891 NHLGGDAGKIL
+891 SQLGGDARKIL
-902 GSFSEGSKLPIVVTG
+902 GALSEGSKLPIVVTG
-917 TISKPKLS
+917 TIDKPRLS
-925 FKWPKPENIGSILQG
+925 FKWPKPQEIGNILQG
-940 ILGSSGD
+940 ILGGSGD
-947 SKPQTESPDTQ
+947 SKPQTESSDSS
-958 QKTEVEEAGDEA
+958 QKTEVGEVEEAG
-970 EEVGKETQ
+970 KETQ
-978 PVKREEEVDLEDTVK
+978 PIKKEDKIDVEDVVKD
-993 KLFKGLFK
+993 LFKGLFK

>member
-1 MQEKNRKRWPMIVG
+1 MQEKNKKRWPMIVG
-15 ISIGGVIAVLV
+15 ISIGGVVGVLL

-38 GMVKNKIINSMETGL
+38 GMVKNKIITTLEASL

-67 SGLDIKNIY
+67 SGIDIKNIY

-86 TFVKVKRILCNIDFV
+86 TFVKVKSILCNIDFV

-108 RINSL
+108 RINDL
-113 IIDSPEIVIQRDK
+113 IIDSPEIVIQKDK
-126 NGLFNYEDKSVSIES
+126 QGLFNYEEKSVSIES
-141 GSSAGTRPTLEKVEK
+141 GRTPGPKPTPEKVK
-156 STPDVTRKPVG
+156 KPTPDVTRKPTM
-167 KPVPAPLVIPALL
+167 KPVLVIPALL
-180 SDLKIKAKV
+180 FDLKIKAKV

-203 ETCIKDLNT
+203 ETRIKDLNT
-212 TLSIDS
+212 TLNIDS

-226 CAFDIEAKGET
+226 CAFDIDAKGET

-259 TGTFNMKT
+259 KGTFNMRT
-267 GFALITTDFDMT
+267 GFALVTTDFDMA

-337 GSTEIANLYITGGP
+337 GSTEITNLYITGGP
-351 LEMNPIRLSNIKL
+351 LEKNPIRQSNIKL
-364 TQKADIDIKNDQI
+364 TQKADIDLKNDQI
-377 AVYKIGINTTFLEM
+377 AVYKIGVDSPFLEM
-391 FLAGLVTELKSARD
+391 FLAGLVTELKSTRD

-426 LPDESAIAG
+426 LPDETEIAG
-435 RLQSNKKLTGQQ
+435 RLQSNMKLTGQQ

-461 YVRMGAIGP
+461 YVKMGAVGP
-470 IKEPEITI
+470 VKEPEITI
-478 NHDMVYDLQN
+478 NHDIVYDLKN
-488 SALELSNLSM
+488 SDLELKSFGL

-503 EIKSSGTVVKNG
+503 EIKGSGTVINNG
-515 KIDLNVLLSSNIIKL
+515 KIDLNVLLSSNIKRL
-530 MQVLQGIVSLPEGLS
+530 TQGLQSVVSLPEGLN
-545 LDGEIDAKI
+545 LDGEIDAEI

-584 NTISDLGLKLLHT
+584 NTVSDLGLKILHT
-597 LDYNITKDS
+597 LDYNLTKDS
-606 VNIEKMDIESDFLKM
+606 VNIEKLDIESEFLNM

-629 LSKQMDIDYELS
+629 LSKEMDIDYELS
-641 MKMELDKIAD
+641 MEMDLNKMAE
-651 EFAGMFPV
+651 EFSGMFPV
-659 DVNMSGKGVVD
+659 NVNMDGKGVVD
-670 LDINGKLSAQENE
+670 LDLNGKLSARENE
-683 NIYEQMNLNGNM
+683 NLYEQMNFDGNM
-695 SMDRIIY
+695 SMDKINY

-737 LASVDLKEEKP
+737 LASADLKEEKP
-748 PLIFD
+748 PLVFD
-753 MKLTDANINQN
+753 MKLSDANINQN
-764 MDVLAYIVPVLAAP
+764 MDILAYIVPLLAAP
-778 EGKLTG
+778 EGKLSG
-784 TLNMQ
+784 KLNMQ
-789 FKANGNGLNWQND
+789 LKANGNGLDWQDD
-802 LSKSLSGEGE
+802 LSKTLSGKGE
-812 IDIKDGYIKG
+812 IEIKDGYIKG
-822 GKVMTKVLK
+822 GKVTSKILK
-831 AIGGKREYEFEQI
+831 AVGGRGEYEFEQI
-844 ITRFVIEDSKILNDD
+844 TTRFIIEDSKIINDD
-859 ISVNGEEFDIGLSG
+859 ISVNGKEFDIGLSG

-882 YSADAEGLG
+882 YSADAEALG
-891 NHLGGDAGKIL
+891 SQLGGDARKIL
-902 GSFSEGSKLPIVVTG
+902 GALSEGSKLPIVVTG
-917 TISKPKLS
+917 TIDKPRLS
-925 FKWPKPENIGSILQG
+925 FKWPKPQEIGNILQG
-940 ILGSSGD
+940 ILGGSGD
-947 SKPQTESPDTQ
+947 SKPQTESSDSS
-958 QKTEVEEAGDEA
+958 QKTEVGEVEEAG
-970 EEVGKETQ
+970 KETQ
-978 PVKREEEVDLEDTVK
+978 PIKKEDKIDVEDVVKD
-993 KLFKGLFK
+993 LFKGLFK

>member
-1 MQEKNRKRWPMIVG
+1 MQEKNKKRWPMIVG
-15 ISIGGVIAVLV
+15 ISIGGVVGVLL

-38 GMVKNKIINSMETGL
+38 GMVKNKIITTLEASL

-67 SGLDIKNIY
+67 SGIDIKNIY

-86 TFVKVKRILCNIDFV
+86 TFVKVKSILCNIDFV

-108 RINSL
+108 RINDL
-113 IIDSPEIVIQRDK
+113 IIDSPEIVIQKDK
-126 NGLFNYEDKSVSIES
+126 QGLFNYEEKSVSIES
-141 GSSAGTRPTLEKVEK
+141 GRTPGPKPTPEKVK
-156 STPDVTRKPVG
+156 KPTPDVTRKPTM
-167 KPVPAPLVIPALL
+167 KPVLVIPALL
-180 SDLKIKAKV
+180 FDLKIKAKV

-203 ETCIKDLNT
+203 ETRIKDLNT
-212 TLSIDS
+212 TLNIDS

-226 CAFDIEAKGET
+226 CAFDIDAKGET

-259 TGTFNMKT
+259 KGTFNMRT
-267 GFALITTDFDMT
+267 GFALVTTDFDMA

-287 GLDFSMNVD
+287 GLDFSMNID

-337 GSTEIANLYITGGP
+337 GSTEITNLYITGGP
-351 LEMNPIRLSNIKL
+351 LEKNPIRQSNIKL
-364 TQKADIDIKNDQI
+364 TQKADIDLKNDQI
-377 AVYKIGINTTFLEM
+377 AVYKIGVDSPFLEM
-391 FLAGLVTELKSARD
+391 FLAGLVTELKSTRD

-426 LPDESAIAG
+426 LPDETEIAG
-435 RLQSNKKLTGQQ
+435 RLQSNMKLTGQQ

-461 YVRMGAIGP
+461 YVKMGAVGP
-470 IKEPEITI
+470 VKEPEITI
-478 NHDMVYDLQN
+478 NHDIVYDLGN
-488 SALELSNLSM
+488 SDLELKNFGL

-503 EIKSSGTVVKNG
+503 EINGSGTVINNG
-515 KIDLNVLLSSNIIKL
+515 KIDLNVLLSSNIKRL
-530 MQVLQGIVSLPEGLS
+530 TQGLQSVVSLPEGLD
-545 LDGEIDAKI
+545 LDGEIDAEI

-584 NTISDLGLKLLHT
+584 NTVSDLGLKILHT
-597 LDYNITKDS
+597 LDYNLTKDS
-606 VNIEKMDIESDFLKM
+606 VNIEKLDIESEFLNM

-629 LSKQMDIDYELS
+629 LSKEMDIDYELS
-641 MKMELDKIAD
+641 MEMDLNKMAE
-651 EFAGMFPV
+651 EFSGMFPV
-659 DVNMSGKGVVD
+659 NVNMDGKGVVD
-670 LDINGKLSAQENE
+670 LDLNGKLSARENE
-683 NIYEQMNLNGNM
+683 NLYEQMDFDGNM
-695 SMDRIIY
+695 SMDKINY

-737 LASVDLKEEKP
+737 LASADLKEEKP
-748 PLIFD
+748 PLVFD
-753 MKLTDANINQN
+753 MKLSDANINQN
-764 MDVLAYIVPVLAAP
+764 MDILAYIVPLLAAP
-778 EGKLTG
+778 EGNLSGK
-784 TLNMQ
+784 LNMQ
-789 FKANGNGLNWQND
+789 LKANGNGLDWQDD
-802 LSKSLSGEGE
+802 LSKTLSGKGE
-812 IDIKDGYIKG
+812 IEIKDGYIKG
-822 GKVMTKVLK
+822 GKVTSKILK
-831 AIGGKREYEFEQI
+831 AVGGRGEYEFEQI
-844 ITRFVIEDSKILNDD
+844 TTRFIIEDSKIINDD
-859 ISVNGEEFDIGLSG
+859 ISVNGKEFDIGLSG

-882 YSADAEGLG
+882 YSADAEALG
-891 NHLGGDAGKIL
+891 SQLGGDARKIL
-902 GSFSEGSKLPIVVTG
+902 GALSEGSKLPIVVTG
-917 TISKPKLS
+917 TIDKPRLS
-925 FKWPKPENIGSILQG
+925 FKWPKPQEIGNILQG
-940 ILGSSGD
+940 ILGGSGD
-947 SKPQTESPDTQ
+947 SKPQTESSDSS
-958 QKTEVEEAGDEA
+958 QKTEVGEVEEAG
-970 EEVGKETQ
+970 KETQ
-978 PVKREEEVDLEDTVK
+978 PIKKEDKIDVEDVVKD
-993 KLFKGLFK
+993 LFKGLFK

>member
-1 MQEKNRKRWPMIVG
+1 MQEKNKKRWPMIVG
-15 ISIGGVIAVLV
+15 ISIGGVVGVLL

-38 GMVKNKIINSMETGL
+38 GMVKNKIITTLEASL

-67 SGLDIKNIY
+67 SGIDIKNIY

-86 TFVKVKRILCNIDFV
+86 TFVKVKSILCNIDFV

-108 RINSL
+108 RINDL
-113 IIDSPEIVIQRDK
+113 IIDSPEIVIQKDK
-126 NGLFNYEDKSVSIES
+126 QGLFNYEEKSVSIES
-141 GSSAGTRPTLEKVEK
+141 GRTPGPKPTPEKVK
-156 STPDVTRKPVG
+156 KPTPDVTRKPTM
-167 KPVPAPLVIPALL
+167 KPVLVIPALL
-180 SDLKIKAKV
+180 FDLKIKAKV

-203 ETCIKDLNT
+203 ETRIKDLNT
-212 TLSIDS
+212 TLNIDS

-226 CAFDIEAKGET
+226 CAFDIDAKGET

-259 TGTFNMKT
+259 KGTFNMRT
-267 GFALITTDFDMT
+267 GFALVTTDFDMA

-337 GSTEIANLYITGGP
+337 GSTEITNLYITGGP
-351 LEMNPIRLSNIKL
+351 LEKNPIRQSNIKL
-364 TQKADIDIKNDQI
+364 TQKADIDLKNDQI
-377 AVYKIGINTTFLEM
+377 AVYKIGIDSPFLEM
-391 FLAGLVTELKSARD
+391 FLAGLVTELKSTRD

-426 LPDESAIAG
+426 LPDETEIAG
-435 RLQSNKKLTGQQ
+435 RLQSNMKLTGQQ

-461 YVRMGAIGP
+461 YVKMGAVGP
-470 IKEPEITI
+470 VKEPEITI
-478 NHDMVYDLQN
+478 NHDIVYDLGN
-488 SALELSNLSM
+488 SDLELKSFGL

-503 EIKSSGTVVKNG
+503 EIKGSGTVINNG
-515 KIDLNVLLSSNIIKL
+515 KIDLNVLLSSNIKRL
-530 MQVLQGIVSLPEGLS
+530 TQGLQSVVSLPEGLD
-545 LDGEIDAKI
+545 LDGEIDAEI

-584 NTISDLGLKLLHT
+584 NTVSDLGLKILHT
-597 LDYNITKDS
+597 LDYNLTKDS
-606 VNIEKMDIESDFLKM
+606 VNIEKLDIESEFLNM

-629 LSKQMDIDYELS
+629 LSKEMDIDYELS
-641 MKMELDKIAD
+641 MEMDLNKMAE
-651 EFAGMFPV
+651 EFSGMFPV
-659 DVNMSGKGVVD
+659 NVNMDGKGVVD
-670 LDINGKLSAQENE
+670 LDLNGKLSARENE
-683 NIYEQMNLNGNM
+683 NLYEQMDFDGNM
-695 SMDRIIY
+695 SMDKINY

-737 LASVDLKEEKP
+737 LASADLKEEKP
-748 PLIFD
+748 PLVFD
-753 MKLTDANINQN
+753 MKLSDANINQN
-764 MDVLAYIVPVLAAP
+764 MDILAYIVPLLAAP
-778 EGKLTG
+778 EGKLSG
-784 TLNMQ
+784 KLNMQ
-789 FKANGNGLNWQND
+789 LKANGNGLDWQDD
-802 LSKSLSGEGE
+802 LSKTLSGKGE
-812 IDIKDGYIKG
+812 IEIKDGYIKG
-822 GKVMTKVLK
+822 GKVTSKILK
-831 AIGGKREYEFEQI
+831 AVGGRGEYEFEQI
-844 ITRFVIEDSKILNDD
+844 TTRFIIEDSKIINDD
-859 ISVNGEEFDIGLSG
+859 ISVNGKEFDIGLSG

-882 YSADAEGLG
+882 YSADAEALG
-891 NHLGGDAGKIL
+891 SQLGGDARKIL
-902 GSFSEGSKLPIVVTG
+902 GALSEGSKLPIVVTG
-917 TISKPKLS
+917 TIDKPRLS
-925 FKWPKPENIGSILQG
+925 FKWPKPQEIGNILQG
-940 ILGSSGD
+940 ILGGSGD
-947 SKPQTESPDTQ
+947 SKPQTESSDSS
-958 QKTEVEEAGDEA
+958 QKTEVGEVEEAG
-970 EEVGKETQ
+970 KETQ
-978 PVKREEEVDLEDTVK
+978 PIKKEDKIDVEDVVKD
-993 KLFKGLFK
+993 LFKGLFK